1 MLPPKKPLAKKKY
14 SKPSGDSLAE
24 DIFEFLDP
32 TGISSYDDVYR
43 SYKKNGLLSVD
54 TGIEI
59 LGALPLVGKAGKI
72 LKGATRVNK
81 VLNKINKVNKVVSRS
96 EKIIPKVLSA
106 GTSLSK
112 DIAKVSKGGKTNPIG
127 ALAKVSGKVGD
138 KLIKVEKTVS
148 KTTGKVVD
156 KAIKKFPEKEELVR
170 TTAATLNTL
179 NTASSAVQLIPE
191 KKEKLIPKVVYYNT
205 NSKHGDIE
213 TPKEE
218 DGVIYTP
225 ISNSAQLEKW
235 KNQKGMAKKKVTPRK
250 KYALGTSGVSVKN
263 YLQSPRE
270 ALAKNDILMSKAELE
285 AQTNPLAM
293 GVEMGTQVLSQLA
306 SSGALIKQNK
316 APEIDT
322 SKTIEFMT
330 PEQQFAFE
338 SQRTVAAMGN
348 PGIPA
353 GEVELEGDEVI
364 QTPNGQVAELKGPS
378 HEQGGIPME
387 VGNPNS
393 ALTLDSVP
401 EDSEAFSKR
410 VFKGGKNM
418 ADRKM
423 SRERTK
429 ESLLSLLDTNKSD
442 IAIKNTVNRK
452 MANLEREE
460 EEDLAFQEMASL
472 FSQVQEFA
480 YGTGRKGIK
489 KYAGGTNGIQDPTKP
504 WRLSFSTQA
513 DRPMEPGEI
522 ALAEGIAAEKK
533 YLAAINGTNE
543 VFNNEAN
550 QTASVNTSLV
560 KTKEVNDIAAQA
572 LTEKKGEFTPRYGA
586 PSKFYGKVNST
597 SFDPIAKSYIN
608 SNPSINNLDFSDVE
622 NVKDLQKWIY
632 GKEDGPEI
640 DGMIGPDT
648 IAKGIARQNGISPSG
663 ELMPEV
669 KSIFESIPGLTP
681 GTNPIPTV
689 GGISNTFIGP
699 DGVPVTIG
707 STNKAT
713 TTKEVPTSSTP
724 GINGEEESKRKG
736 YVPTAGD
743 LLTLAGTA
751 YSAFAPM
758 ANTLENRAGDT
769 PNVNEY
775 KDFGKESL
783 DTLARAA
790 GFLTQERDN
799 SNRKVASASRGAK
812 KSGRAGARGINQV
825 RAMDLA
831 TDINTTNAQADIDT
845 AFANKTLGLLGQ
857 KANLQ
862 NTIDQVVMGG
872 EKAADLADREDRDN
886 FYTQLG
892 KDKASKGEGI
902 QQLGKNVN
910 TMLQNPILMNLLE
923 NMGEYVGMNAKG
935 EYVAKQMKT
944 KKNNNTKTTE
954 ETSAEEIAF
963 EKDMLAKGYKK
974 DSKGNWIK
982 N

>member
-1 MLPPKKPLAKKKY
+1 
-14 SKPSGDSLAE
+14 
-24 DIFEFLDP
+24 
-32 TGISSYDDVYR
+32 
-43 SYKKNGLLSVD
+43 
-54 TGIEI
+54 
-59 LGALPLVGKAGKI
+59 
-72 LKGATRVNK
+72 
-81 VLNKINKVNKVVSRS
+81 
-96 EKIIPKVLSA
+96 
-106 GTSLSK
+106 
-112 DIAKVSKGGKTNPIG
+112 
-127 ALAKVSGKVGD
+127 
-138 KLIKVEKTVS
+138 
-148 KTTGKVVD
+148 
-156 KAIKKFPEKEELVR
+156 
-170 TTAATLNTL
+170 
-179 NTASSAVQLIPE
+179 
-191 KKEKLIPKVVYYNT
+191 
-205 NSKHGDIE
+205 
-213 TPKEE
+213 
-218 DGVIYTP
+218 
-225 ISNSAQLEKW
+225 
-235 KNQKGMAKKKVTPRK
+235 MAKKKVTPRK

-306 SSGALIKQNK
+306 SSGALTKKPDIAAGVGNNGTQFEGGN
-316 APEIDT
+316 
-322 SKTIEFMT
+322 FMT
-330 PEQQFAFE
+330 PEEQFAFE
-338 SQRTVAAMGN
+338 SQRTIAAMGN

-387 VGNPNS
+387 VGDPNS
-393 ALTLDSVP
+393 PLTSDSVP

-429 ESLLSLLDTNKSD
+429 ESLLSLLDSNKSD

-460 EEDLAFQEMASL
+460 QEDLAFQEMASL

-480 YGTGRKGIK
+480 YGTGRRGIK
-489 KYAGGTNGIQDPTKP
+489 KYAAGTVGIEDPTKVKP
-504 WRLSFSTQA
+504 WRLPFSTEA
-513 DRPMEPGEI
+513 DRPKEPGEI
-522 ALAEGIAAEKK
+522 ALEQG
-533 YLAAINGTNE
+533 LALENRLLTAVNGTNQI
-543 VFNNEAN
+543 FNNEAN
-550 QTASVNTSLV
+550 QTASVNNSINNSIKSSEEAT
-560 KTKEVNDIAAQA
+560 NIA
-572 LTEKKGEFTPRYGA
+572 TGKNPITPAYA
-586 PSKFYGKVNST
+586 PPSKFYGKVNST
-597 SFDPIAKSYIN
+597 SFDPIVKSFIG
-608 SNPSINNLDFSDVE
+608 SDPTKNNLDFSDKE
-622 NVKDLQKWIY
+622 NVKDLQRWIY

-640 DGMIGPDT
+640 DGMVGPDT
-648 IAKGIARQNGISPSG
+648 IAKGIAKQNGVSPSG
-663 ELMPEV
+663 ELLPKV
-669 KSIFESIPGLTP
+669 TSIFEAVPGLTP
-681 GTNPIPTV
+681 RTTPMPTV
-689 GGISNTFIGP
+689 EGISNTFVGP

-707 STNKAT
+707 ASKNSDNSAIDKSAST
-713 TTKEVPTSSTP
+713 PSST
-724 GINGEEESKRKG
+724 EDQEDSKEKTKKKG

-758 ANTLENRAGDT
+758 SNTLENRAGDT

-799 SNRKVASASRGAK
+799 SNRKLASASRGAK
-812 KSGRAGARGINQV
+812 KSGRSGARGINQV

-862 NTIDQVVMGG
+862 STIDQVVMGG
-872 EKAADLADREDRDN
+872 EQAADLADRQDRDN

-910 TMLQNPILMNLLE
+910 TMLQNPILMNLLD
-923 NMGEYVGMNAKG
+923 NMGQYVSMDANGNF
-935 EYVAKQMKT
+935 VAKKMKT
-944 KKNNNTKTTE
+944 KKNNNTKTE
-954 ETSAEEIAF
+954 
-963 EKDMLAKGYKK
+963 
-974 DSKGNWIK
+974 
-982 N
+982 

>member
-1 MLPPKKPLAKKKY
+1 
-14 SKPSGDSLAE
+14 
-24 DIFEFLDP
+24 
-32 TGISSYDDVYR
+32 
-43 SYKKNGLLSVD
+43 
-54 TGIEI
+54 
-59 LGALPLVGKAGKI
+59 
-72 LKGATRVNK
+72 
-81 VLNKINKVNKVVSRS
+81 
-96 EKIIPKVLSA
+96 
-106 GTSLSK
+106 
-112 DIAKVSKGGKTNPIG
+112 
-127 ALAKVSGKVGD
+127 
-138 KLIKVEKTVS
+138 
-148 KTTGKVVD
+148 
-156 KAIKKFPEKEELVR
+156 
-170 TTAATLNTL
+170 
-179 NTASSAVQLIPE
+179 
-191 KKEKLIPKVVYYNT
+191 
-205 NSKHGDIE
+205 
-213 TPKEE
+213 
-218 DGVIYTP
+218 
-225 ISNSAQLEKW
+225 
-235 KNQKGMAKKKVTPRK
+235 MAKKKVTPRK

-270 ALAKNDILMSKAELE
+270 ALAKNDILMAKAELE

-306 SSGALIKQNK
+306 SSGALTKKPDIAAGVGNNGTQFEGGNFMS
-316 APEIDT
+316 PE
-322 SKTIEFMT
+322 E
-330 PEQQFAFE
+330 QFAFE
-338 SQRTVAAMGN
+338 SQRTIAAMGN

-387 VGNPNS
+387 VGDPNS
-393 ALTLDSVP
+393 PLTSDSVP

-429 ESLLSLLDTNKSD
+429 ESLLSLLDSNKSD

-460 EEDLAFQEMASL
+460 QEDLAFQEMASL

-504 WRLSFSTQA
+504 WRLPFSTQA

-522 ALAEGIAAEKK
+522 ALAEGVAAEKK

-572 LTEKKGEFTPRYGA
+572 LAEKKEEFTPRYGA
-586 PSKFYGKVNST
+586 PSKFYGKVDST
-597 SFDPIAKSYIN
+597 SFDLIAKAFIKSKGPT
-608 SNPSINNLDFSDVE
+608 SNNIDFSDEE
-622 NVKDLQKWIY
+622 NAKDLQRWAY
-632 GKEDGPEI
+632 GKEEGPEI
-640 DGMIGPDT
+640 EGMIGPDT
-648 IAKGIARQNGISPSG
+648 VAKGIARLNGISPEG
-663 ELMPEV
+663 ELLPEV

-689 GGISNTFIGP
+689 GGISNTFVGP

-724 GINGEEESKRKG
+724 GINGEEESKREG

-862 NTIDQVVMGG
+862 STIDQVVMGG
-872 EKAADLADREDRDN
+872 EQAADLADRQDRDN

-910 TMLQNPILMNLLE
+910 TMLQNPILLNLLD
-923 NMGEYVGMNAKG
+923 NMGQYVSMDAKG
-935 EYVAKQMKT
+935 NFVAKQMKT

>member
-1 MLPPKKPLAKKKY
+1 
-14 SKPSGDSLAE
+14 
-24 DIFEFLDP
+24 
-32 TGISSYDDVYR
+32 
-43 SYKKNGLLSVD
+43 
-54 TGIEI
+54 
-59 LGALPLVGKAGKI
+59 
-72 LKGATRVNK
+72 
-81 VLNKINKVNKVVSRS
+81 
-96 EKIIPKVLSA
+96 
-106 GTSLSK
+106 
-112 DIAKVSKGGKTNPIG
+112 
-127 ALAKVSGKVGD
+127 
-138 KLIKVEKTVS
+138 
-148 KTTGKVVD
+148 
-156 KAIKKFPEKEELVR
+156 
-170 TTAATLNTL
+170 
-179 NTASSAVQLIPE
+179 
-191 KKEKLIPKVVYYNT
+191 
-205 NSKHGDIE
+205 
-213 TPKEE
+213 
-218 DGVIYTP
+218 
-225 ISNSAQLEKW
+225 
-235 KNQKGMAKKKVTPRK
+235 MAKKKVTPRK

-270 ALAKNDILMSKAELE
+270 ALAKNDILMAKAELE

-306 SSGALIKQNK
+306 SSGALTKQNK

-387 VGNPNS
+387 VGDPNS
-393 ALTLDSVP
+393 PLTSDSVP

-429 ESLLSLLDTNKSD
+429 ESLLSLLDSNKSD

-460 EEDLAFQEMASL
+460 QEDLAFQEMASL

-480 YGTGRKGIK
+480 YGTGRRGIK
-489 KYAGGTNGIQDPTKP
+489 KYAAGTNGIQDPTKP
-504 WRLSFSTQA
+504 WRQPFSTQA
-513 DRPMEPGEI
+513 DMPMEPGEI
-522 ALAEGIAAEKK
+522 ALAEGVAAEKK

-543 VFNNEAN
+543 IFNNEAN

-572 LTEKKGEFTPRYGA
+572 LAEKKGEFTPRYGD
-586 PSKFYGKVNST
+586 PSKFYGKVNSA
-597 SFDPIAKSYIN
+597 SFDPIAKAFIKSKGPS
-608 SNPSINNLDFSDVE
+608 SNNMDFSDKE
-622 NVKDLQKWIY
+622 NVKDLQRWIY
-632 GKEDGPEI
+632 GKEEGPEI
-640 DGMIGPDT
+640 DGMVGPDT
-648 IAKGIARQNGISPSG
+648 IAKGIARQNGISPEG

-669 KSIFESIPGLTP
+669 KSIFESIPGLDIK
-681 GTNPIPTV
+681 TNPMPTI

-707 STNKAT
+707 STNKEVIAKDIPGTTASTDAT
-713 TTKEVPTSSTP
+713 TTKKEDT
-724 GINGEEESKRKG
+724 KKKG
-736 YVPTAGD
+736 YIPTAGD

-769 PNVNEY
+769 PNVNKY

-862 NTIDQVVMGG
+862 STIDQVVMGG
-872 EKAADLADREDRDN
+872 EQAADLADRQDRDN

-910 TMLQNPILMNLLE
+910 TMLQNPILLNLLE
-923 NMGEYVGMNAKG
+923 NMGQYVGMNAKG

>member
-1 MLPPKKPLAKKKY
+1 
-14 SKPSGDSLAE
+14 
-24 DIFEFLDP
+24 
-32 TGISSYDDVYR
+32 
-43 SYKKNGLLSVD
+43 
-54 TGIEI
+54 
-59 LGALPLVGKAGKI
+59 
-72 LKGATRVNK
+72 
-81 VLNKINKVNKVVSRS
+81 
-96 EKIIPKVLSA
+96 
-106 GTSLSK
+106 
-112 DIAKVSKGGKTNPIG
+112 
-127 ALAKVSGKVGD
+127 
-138 KLIKVEKTVS
+138 
-148 KTTGKVVD
+148 
-156 KAIKKFPEKEELVR
+156 
-170 TTAATLNTL
+170 
-179 NTASSAVQLIPE
+179 
-191 KKEKLIPKVVYYNT
+191 
-205 NSKHGDIE
+205 
-213 TPKEE
+213 
-218 DGVIYTP
+218 
-225 ISNSAQLEKW
+225 
-235 KNQKGMAKKKVTPRK
+235 MAKKKVTPRK

-285 AQTNPLAM
+285 AQTNPLAI

-306 SSGALIKQNK
+306 SSGALTKKPDIAAGVGNNGTQFEGGN
-316 APEIDT
+316 
-322 SKTIEFMT
+322 FMT
-330 PEQQFAFE
+330 PEEQFAFE
-338 SQRTVAAMGN
+338 SQRTIAAMGN

-393 ALTLDSVP
+393 ALTPDSVP

-429 ESLLSLLDTNKSD
+429 ESLLSLLDSNKSD

-504 WRLSFSTQA
+504 WRQPFSTQA
-513 DRPMEPGEI
+513 DMPMEPGEI
-522 ALAEGIAAEKK
+522 ALAQGLAAEKK

-572 LTEKKGEFTPRYGA
+572 LAEKKGEFTPRYGA
-586 PSKFYGKVNST
+586 PSKFYGNVNST
-597 SFDPIAKSYIN
+597 SFDLIAKAFIKSKG
-608 SNPSINNLDFSDVE
+608 PTINNIDFSDEE
-622 NVKDLQKWIY
+622 NAKDLQRWVY
-632 GKEDGPEI
+632 GKEEGPEI
-640 DGMIGPDT
+640 EGMIGPDT
-648 IAKGIARQNGISPSG
+648 IAKGIARLNGITPEG

-669 KSIFESIPGLTP
+669 TGIPNNIKLIPPT
-681 GTNPIPTV
+681 IPTV
-689 GGISNTFIGP
+689 EGLGTTFIGP

-707 STNKAT
+707 STNKGTSTNNTVAPTNSIPGSTGNSTTEEAT
-713 TTKEVPTSSTP
+713 
-724 GINGEEESKRKG
+724 KRKG

-743 LLTLAGTA
+743 FLTLAGTA

-857 KANLQ
+857 KASLQ
-862 NTIDQVVMGG
+862 STIDQVVMGG
-872 EKAADLADREDRDN
+872 EQAADLADRQDRDN

-910 TMLQNPILMNLLE
+910 TMLQNPILMNLLD
-923 NMGEYVGMNAKG
+923 NMGQYVSMDANGNF
-935 EYVAKQMKT
+935 VAKKMKT
-944 KKNNNTKTTE
+944 KKNNNTKTE
-954 ETSAEEIAF
+954 
-963 EKDMLAKGYKK
+963 
-974 DSKGNWIK
+974 
-982 N
+982 

>member
-1 MLPPKKPLAKKKY
+1 
-14 SKPSGDSLAE
+14 
-24 DIFEFLDP
+24 
-32 TGISSYDDVYR
+32 
-43 SYKKNGLLSVD
+43 
-54 TGIEI
+54 
-59 LGALPLVGKAGKI
+59 
-72 LKGATRVNK
+72 
-81 VLNKINKVNKVVSRS
+81 
-96 EKIIPKVLSA
+96 
-106 GTSLSK
+106 
-112 DIAKVSKGGKTNPIG
+112 
-127 ALAKVSGKVGD
+127 
-138 KLIKVEKTVS
+138 
-148 KTTGKVVD
+148 
-156 KAIKKFPEKEELVR
+156 
-170 TTAATLNTL
+170 
-179 NTASSAVQLIPE
+179 
-191 KKEKLIPKVVYYNT
+191 
-205 NSKHGDIE
+205 
-213 TPKEE
+213 
-218 DGVIYTP
+218 
-225 ISNSAQLEKW
+225 
-235 KNQKGMAKKKVTPRK
+235 MAKKKVTPRK
-250 KYALGTSGVSVKN
+250 KYALGTNGVSVKN

-270 ALAKNDILMSKAELE
+270 ALAKNDILMAKAELE

-306 SSGALIKQNK
+306 SSGALTKKPDIAAGVGNNGTQFEGGN
-316 APEIDT
+316 
-322 SKTIEFMT
+322 FMT
-330 PEQQFAFE
+330 PEEQFTFE
-338 SQRTVAAMGN
+338 SQRTIAGMGN

-393 ALTLDSVP
+393 ALTPDSVP

-429 ESLLSLLDTNKSD
+429 ENLLSLLDSNKSD

-460 EEDLAFQEMASL
+460 QEDLAFQEMASL

-489 KYAGGTNGIQDPTKP
+489 KYAAGTNGIQDPTKP
-504 WRLSFSTQA
+504 WRLPFSTQA

-522 ALAEGIAAEKK
+522 ALAQGLAAEKR
-533 YLAAINGTNE
+533 LLSAVSGTNQI
-543 VFNNEAN
+543 FNNEAN
-550 QTASVNTSLV
+550 QTASVNNSINNSIKSSEEAT
-560 KTKEVNDIAAQA
+560 NIATGKNPIAPA
-572 LTEKKGEFTPRYGA
+572 YAP

-597 SFDPIAKSYIN
+597 SFDPIVKSFIG
-608 SNPSINNLDFSDVE
+608 SDPTKNNLDFTDKE

-632 GKEDGPEI
+632 GKEEGPEI
-640 DGMIGPDT
+640 DGMVGPDT
-648 IAKGIARQNGISPSG
+648 IAKGIARQNGISPEG
-663 ELMPEV
+663 ELLPEV
-669 KSIFESIPGLTP
+669 TSIFEAIPGLTP
-681 GTNPIPTV
+681 GTNPMPTI
-689 GGISNTFIGP
+689 GEMSNTFVGP

-707 STNKAT
+707 ASKNSDNSAIDKSAST
-713 TTKEVPTSSTP
+713 PSST
-724 GINGEEESKRKG
+724 EDQEDSKEKPKKKG

-831 TDINTTNAQADIDT
+831 TDINSTNAQADIDT

-862 NTIDQVVMGG
+862 STIDQVVMGG
-872 EKAADLADREDRDN
+872 EQAADLADRQDRDT

-910 TMLQNPILMNLLE
+910 TMLQNPILMNLLD
-923 NMGEYVGMNAKG
+923 NMGQYVSMDANGNF
-935 EYVAKQMKT
+935 VAKKMKT

>member
-1 MLPPKKPLAKKKY
+1 
-14 SKPSGDSLAE
+14 
-24 DIFEFLDP
+24 
-32 TGISSYDDVYR
+32 
-43 SYKKNGLLSVD
+43 
-54 TGIEI
+54 
-59 LGALPLVGKAGKI
+59 
-72 LKGATRVNK
+72 
-81 VLNKINKVNKVVSRS
+81 
-96 EKIIPKVLSA
+96 
-106 GTSLSK
+106 
-112 DIAKVSKGGKTNPIG
+112 
-127 ALAKVSGKVGD
+127 
-138 KLIKVEKTVS
+138 
-148 KTTGKVVD
+148 
-156 KAIKKFPEKEELVR
+156 
-170 TTAATLNTL
+170 
-179 NTASSAVQLIPE
+179 
-191 KKEKLIPKVVYYNT
+191 
-205 NSKHGDIE
+205 
-213 TPKEE
+213 
-218 DGVIYTP
+218 
-225 ISNSAQLEKW
+225 
-235 KNQKGMAKKKVTPRK
+235 MAKKKVTPRK

-306 SSGALIKQNK
+306 SSGALTKKPDIAAGVGNNGTQFEGGN
-316 APEIDT
+316 
-322 SKTIEFMT
+322 FMT
-330 PEQQFAFE
+330 PEEQFAFE
-338 SQRTVAAMGN
+338 SQRTIAAMGN

-393 ALTLDSVP
+393 ALTSDSVP

-429 ESLLSLLDTNKSD
+429 ESLLSLLDSNKSD

-489 KYAGGTNGIQDPTKP
+489 KYAAGTNGIQDPTKP
-504 WRLSFSTQA
+504 WRLPFSTQA
-513 DRPMEPGEI
+513 DMPMEPGEI
-522 ALAEGIAAEKK
+522 ALAQGLAAEKR
-533 YLAAINGTNE
+533 LLSAVNGTNE
-543 VFNNEAN
+543 IFDNEAN
-550 QTASVNTSLV
+550 QTASVNNSLV
-560 KTKEVNDIAAQA
+560 KTKEVNDIATQA
-572 LTEKKGEFTPRYGA
+572 LAEKKGEFTPTYGA

-597 SFDPIAKSYIN
+597 SFDLIAKAFIN
-608 SNPSINNLDFSDVE
+608 SKGPTINNIDFSDEE
-622 NVKDLQKWIY
+622 NAKDLQRWAY
-632 GKEDGPEI
+632 GKEEGPEI
-640 DGMIGPDT
+640 EGKIGPDT
-648 IAKGIARQNGISPSG
+648 IAKGIARMNGISPEG

-669 KSIFESIPGLTP
+669 TGIPSNIQLKP
-681 GTNPIPTV
+681 MPNVIPAI
-689 GGISNTFIGP
+689 GGISNTFVGP

-707 STNKAT
+707 ASKNSDNSAIDKSAST
-713 TTKEVPTSSTP
+713 PSST
-724 GINGEEESKRKG
+724 EDQEDSKEKTKKKG

-790 GFLTQERDN
+790 GFFTQERDN

-862 NTIDQVVMGG
+862 STIDQVVMGG
-872 EKAADLADREDRDN
+872 EQAADLADRQDRDN

-910 TMLQNPILMNLLE
+910 TMLQNPILMNLLD
-923 NMGEYVGMNAKG
+923 NMGQYVSMDANGNF
-935 EYVAKQMKT
+935 VAKQMKT
-944 KKNNNTKTTE
+944 KKNNNTKTE
-954 ETSAEEIAF
+954 
-963 EKDMLAKGYKK
+963 
-974 DSKGNWIK
+974 
-982 N
+982 

>member
-1 MLPPKKPLAKKKY
+1 
-14 SKPSGDSLAE
+14 
-24 DIFEFLDP
+24 
-32 TGISSYDDVYR
+32 
-43 SYKKNGLLSVD
+43 
-54 TGIEI
+54 
-59 LGALPLVGKAGKI
+59 
-72 LKGATRVNK
+72 
-81 VLNKINKVNKVVSRS
+81 
-96 EKIIPKVLSA
+96 
-106 GTSLSK
+106 
-112 DIAKVSKGGKTNPIG
+112 
-127 ALAKVSGKVGD
+127 
-138 KLIKVEKTVS
+138 
-148 KTTGKVVD
+148 
-156 KAIKKFPEKEELVR
+156 
-170 TTAATLNTL
+170 
-179 NTASSAVQLIPE
+179 
-191 KKEKLIPKVVYYNT
+191 
-205 NSKHGDIE
+205 
-213 TPKEE
+213 
-218 DGVIYTP
+218 
-225 ISNSAQLEKW
+225 
-235 KNQKGMAKKKVTPRK
+235 MAKKKVTPRK

-285 AQTNPLAM
+285 AQNNPLAM

-306 SSGALIKQNK
+306 SSGALTKKPDIAAGVGNNGTQFEGGN
-316 APEIDT
+316 
-322 SKTIEFMT
+322 FMT
-330 PEQQFAFE
+330 PEEQFAFE
-338 SQRTVAAMGN
+338 SQRTIAAMGN

-387 VGNPNS
+387 VGDPNS
-393 ALTLDSVP
+393 PLTPDSVP

-429 ESLLSLLDTNKSD
+429 ESLLSLLDSNKSD

-504 WRLSFSTQA
+504 WRLPSSTQA
-513 DRPMEPGEI
+513 DMPMEPGEI
-522 ALAEGIAAEKK
+522 ALAQGLAAEKR
-533 YLAAINGTNE
+533 LLSAVSGTNE
-543 VFNNEAN
+543 IFDNEAN
-550 QTASVNTSLV
+550 QTASVNNTINNSI
-560 KTKEVNDIAAQA
+560 KSSEEATNIA
-572 LTEKKGEFTPRYGA
+572 TGKNPFTPVYGA
-586 PSKFYGKVNST
+586 PSKFYGKVDRA
-597 SFDPIAKSYIN
+597 SFDLIAKAFIKSKG
-608 SNPSINNLDFSDVE
+608 PTINNIDFSDEE
-622 NVKDLQKWIY
+622 NAKDLQRWAY

-640 DGMIGPDT
+640 EGRIGPDT
-648 IAKGIARQNGISPSG
+648 IAKGIARLNGISPEG

-669 KSIFESIPGLTP
+669 TGIPSNIQLK
-681 GTNPIPTV
+681 PISNVIPAV
-689 GGISNTFIGP
+689 GGINNTFVGP

-707 STNKAT
+707 STNKGTSTNSTVAPTKNIPGSTDGTTPKEAT
-713 TTKEVPTSSTP
+713 
-724 GINGEEESKRKG
+724 KRKG

-743 LLTLAGTA
+743 FLTLAGTA

-769 PNVNEY
+769 PNVNKY

-862 NTIDQVVMGG
+862 STIDQVIMGG
-872 EKAADLADREDRDN
+872 EQAADLADRQDRDN

-923 NMGEYVGMNAKG
+923 NMGQYVSMDANGNF
-935 EYVAKQMKT
+935 VAKQMKT
-944 KKNNNTKTTE
+944 KKNNNTKTE
-954 ETSAEEIAF
+954 
-963 EKDMLAKGYKK
+963 
-974 DSKGNWIK
+974 
-982 N
+982 

>member
-1 MLPPKKPLAKKKY
+1 
-14 SKPSGDSLAE
+14 
-24 DIFEFLDP
+24 
-32 TGISSYDDVYR
+32 
-43 SYKKNGLLSVD
+43 
-54 TGIEI
+54 
-59 LGALPLVGKAGKI
+59 
-72 LKGATRVNK
+72 
-81 VLNKINKVNKVVSRS
+81 
-96 EKIIPKVLSA
+96 
-106 GTSLSK
+106 
-112 DIAKVSKGGKTNPIG
+112 
-127 ALAKVSGKVGD
+127 
-138 KLIKVEKTVS
+138 
-148 KTTGKVVD
+148 
-156 KAIKKFPEKEELVR
+156 
-170 TTAATLNTL
+170 
-179 NTASSAVQLIPE
+179 
-191 KKEKLIPKVVYYNT
+191 
-205 NSKHGDIE
+205 
-213 TPKEE
+213 
-218 DGVIYTP
+218 
-225 ISNSAQLEKW
+225 
-235 KNQKGMAKKKVTPRK
+235 MAKKKVTPRK

-306 SSGALIKQNK
+306 SSGALTKKPDIAAGVGNNGTQFEGGN
-316 APEIDT
+316 
-322 SKTIEFMT
+322 FMT
-330 PEQQFAFE
+330 PEEQFAFE
-338 SQRTVAAMGN
+338 SQRTIAAMGN

-387 VGNPNS
+387 VGDPNS
-393 ALTLDSVP
+393 PLTPDSVP

-429 ESLLSLLDTNKSD
+429 ESLLSLLDSNKSD

-504 WRLSFSTQA
+504 WRLPFSTQA
-513 DRPMEPGEI
+513 DMPMEPGEI
-522 ALAEGIAAEKK
+522 ALAQGLAAEKR
-533 YLAAINGTNE
+533 LLSAVSGTNE

-572 LTEKKGEFTPRYGA
+572 LAEKKGEFTPRYGD

-597 SFDPIAKSYIN
+597 SFDPIAKAFIKSKG
-608 SNPSINNLDFSDVE
+608 PSINNLDFSDKE
-622 NVKDLQKWIY
+622 NVKDLQRWAY

-640 DGMIGPDT
+640 DGMVGPDT
-648 IAKGIARQNGISPSG
+648 IAKGIARQNGISPEG

-681 GTNPIPTV
+681 GTNSIPTV
-689 GGISNTFIGP
+689 GGISNTFVGP
-699 DGVPVTIG
+699 DVFPVTIG
-707 STNKAT
+707 ASKNSDNSAIDKSAST
-713 TTKEVPTSSTP
+713 PSST
-724 GINGEEESKRKG
+724 EDQEDSKEATKRKG

-862 NTIDQVVMGG
+862 TTIDQVVMGG
-872 EKAADLADREDRDN
+872 EQAADLADRQDRDN

-910 TMLQNPILMNLLE
+910 TMLQNPILLNLLD
-923 NMGEYVGMNAKG
+923 NMGQYVSMDAKG
-935 EYVAKQMKT
+935 NFVVKKMKT

>member
-1 MLPPKKPLAKKKY
+1 
-14 SKPSGDSLAE
+14 
-24 DIFEFLDP
+24 
-32 TGISSYDDVYR
+32 
-43 SYKKNGLLSVD
+43 
-54 TGIEI
+54 
-59 LGALPLVGKAGKI
+59 
-72 LKGATRVNK
+72 
-81 VLNKINKVNKVVSRS
+81 
-96 EKIIPKVLSA
+96 
-106 GTSLSK
+106 
-112 DIAKVSKGGKTNPIG
+112 
-127 ALAKVSGKVGD
+127 
-138 KLIKVEKTVS
+138 
-148 KTTGKVVD
+148 
-156 KAIKKFPEKEELVR
+156 
-170 TTAATLNTL
+170 
-179 NTASSAVQLIPE
+179 
-191 KKEKLIPKVVYYNT
+191 
-205 NSKHGDIE
+205 
-213 TPKEE
+213 
-218 DGVIYTP
+218 
-225 ISNSAQLEKW
+225 
-235 KNQKGMAKKKVTPRK
+235 MAKKKVTPRK

-306 SSGALIKQNK
+306 SSGALMKKPDVAAGVGDSGTEFKGGN
-316 APEIDT
+316 
-322 SKTIEFMT
+322 FMT
-330 PEQQFAFE
+330 PEEQFAFE
-338 SQRTVAAMGN
+338 SQKTVAAMGN

-387 VGNPNS
+387 VGDPNS
-393 ALTLDSVP
+393 PLTSDSVP

-429 ESLLSLLDTNKSD
+429 ESLLSLLDSNKSD

-452 MANLEREE
+452 IANLEREE
-460 EEDLAFQEMASL
+460 QEDLAFQEMASL

-480 YGTGRKGIK
+480 YGTGRRGIK
-489 KYAGGTNGIQDPTKP
+489 KYAEGTSGIEDPTKVKP
-504 WRLSFSTQA
+504 WRLPFSTQA
-513 DRPMEPGEI
+513 DMPMEPGEI
-522 ALAEGIAAEKK
+522 ALAQGLAAEKR
-533 YLAAINGTNE
+533 LLSAVSGTNE
-543 VFNNEAN
+543 IFDNEAN
-550 QTASVNTSLV
+550 QTASVNNTINNSI
-560 KTKEVNDIAAQA
+560 KSSEEATKIA
-572 LTEKKGEFTPRYGA
+572 TGKNPITPVYGA
-586 PSKFYGKVNST
+586 PSKFYGKVNSA

-608 SNPSINNLDFSDVE
+608 SNPSINNLDFSDKE

-648 IAKGIARQNGISPSG
+648 IAKGIARQNGITPEG

-669 KSIFESIPGLTP
+669 TGIPNNIKLKPPTM
-681 GTNPIPTV
+681 PTV
-689 GGISNTFIGP
+689 EGLGTTFIGP

-707 STNKAT
+707 STNKSTSTDNTVAPAKSAPGSVGNDAT
-713 TTKEVPTSSTP
+713 EEDTKR
-724 GINGEEESKRKG
+724 GG

-769 PNVNEY
+769 PNVNKY

-831 TDINTTNAQADIDT
+831 TDINSTNAQADIDT

-862 NTIDQVVMGG
+862 STIDQVVMGG
-872 EKAADLADREDRDN
+872 EQAADLADRQDRDN

-923 NMGEYVGMNAKG
+923 NMGQYVSMDAKG
-935 EYVAKQMKT
+935 NFVAKKMKT
-944 KKNNNTKTTE
+944 KKNDNTKTE
-954 ETSAEEIAF
+954 
-963 EKDMLAKGYKK
+963 
-974 DSKGNWIK
+974 
-982 N
+982 

>member
-1 MLPPKKPLAKKKY
+1 
-14 SKPSGDSLAE
+14 
-24 DIFEFLDP
+24 
-32 TGISSYDDVYR
+32 
-43 SYKKNGLLSVD
+43 
-54 TGIEI
+54 
-59 LGALPLVGKAGKI
+59 
-72 LKGATRVNK
+72 
-81 VLNKINKVNKVVSRS
+81 
-96 EKIIPKVLSA
+96 
-106 GTSLSK
+106 
-112 DIAKVSKGGKTNPIG
+112 
-127 ALAKVSGKVGD
+127 
-138 KLIKVEKTVS
+138 
-148 KTTGKVVD
+148 
-156 KAIKKFPEKEELVR
+156 
-170 TTAATLNTL
+170 
-179 NTASSAVQLIPE
+179 
-191 KKEKLIPKVVYYNT
+191 
-205 NSKHGDIE
+205 
-213 TPKEE
+213 
-218 DGVIYTP
+218 
-225 ISNSAQLEKW
+225 
-235 KNQKGMAKKKVTPRK
+235 MAKKKVTPRK

-270 ALAKNDILMSKAELE
+270 ALAKNNILMSKAELE
-285 AQTNPLAM
+285 AQNNPLAM

-306 SSGALIKQNK
+306 SSGALTKKPDIAAGIGNNGTQFEGGN
-316 APEIDT
+316 
-322 SKTIEFMT
+322 FMT
-330 PEQQFAFE
+330 PEEQFAFE
-338 SQRTVAAMGN
+338 SQRTIAAMGN

-387 VGNPNS
+387 VGDSNS
-393 ALTLDSVP
+393 PLTSDSVP

-429 ESLLSLLDTNKSD
+429 ESLLSLLDSNKSD

-504 WRLSFSTQA
+504 WRLPFSTQA
-513 DRPMEPGEI
+513 DMPMEPGEI
-522 ALAEGIAAEKK
+522 ALAQGLAAEKR
-533 YLAAINGTNE
+533 LLSAVNGTNE
-543 VFNNEAN
+543 IFDNEAN
-550 QTASVNTSLV
+550 QTASVNNTINNSI
-560 KTKEVNDIAAQA
+560 KSSEEATNIA
-572 LTEKKGEFTPRYGA
+572 TGKNPITPVYGA
-586 PSKFYGKVNST
+586 PSKFYGKVNSA
-597 SFDPIAKSYIN
+597 SFDPIAKAFIN
-608 SNPSINNLDFSDVE
+608 SKGSTINNLDFSDKE
-622 NVKDLQKWIY
+622 NVKDLQRWIY

-640 DGMIGPDT
+640 DGMVGPDT
-648 IAKGIARQNGISPSG
+648 IAKGIARQNGISPLG

-669 KSIFESIPGLTP
+669 TGIPSNIQLK
-681 GTNPIPTV
+681 PIPNVIPAV
-689 GGISNTFIGP
+689 GGINNTFVGP

-707 STNKAT
+707 SSKNSDNSAIDKSAST
-713 TTKEVPTSSTP
+713 PSSTEDP
-724 GINGEEESKRKG
+724 EDSKEKTKRKG

-758 ANTLENRAGDT
+758 NNTLENRAGDT
-769 PNVNEY
+769 PNVNAY
-775 KDFGKESL
+775 KDFGKDSL

-831 TDINTTNAQADIDT
+831 TDINATNAQADIDT
-845 AFANKTLGLLGQ
+845 AFANKTLALLGQ

-862 NTIDQVVMGG
+862 STIDQVVMGG
-872 EKAADLADREDRDN
+872 EQAADLADRQDRDN

-923 NMGEYVGMNAKG
+923 NMGQYVSMDANGNF
-935 EYVAKQMKT
+935 VVKQMKT
-944 KKNNNTKTTE
+944 KKNNNTKTE
-954 ETSAEEIAF
+954 
-963 EKDMLAKGYKK
+963 
-974 DSKGNWIK
+974 
-982 N
+982 

>member
-1 MLPPKKPLAKKKY
+1 
-14 SKPSGDSLAE
+14 
-24 DIFEFLDP
+24 
-32 TGISSYDDVYR
+32 
-43 SYKKNGLLSVD
+43 
-54 TGIEI
+54 
-59 LGALPLVGKAGKI
+59 
-72 LKGATRVNK
+72 
-81 VLNKINKVNKVVSRS
+81 
-96 EKIIPKVLSA
+96 
-106 GTSLSK
+106 
-112 DIAKVSKGGKTNPIG
+112 
-127 ALAKVSGKVGD
+127 
-138 KLIKVEKTVS
+138 
-148 KTTGKVVD
+148 
-156 KAIKKFPEKEELVR
+156 
-170 TTAATLNTL
+170 
-179 NTASSAVQLIPE
+179 
-191 KKEKLIPKVVYYNT
+191 
-205 NSKHGDIE
+205 
-213 TPKEE
+213 
-218 DGVIYTP
+218 
-225 ISNSAQLEKW
+225 
-235 KNQKGMAKKKVTPRK
+235 MAKKKVTPRK

-285 AQTNPLAM
+285 AQNNPLAM

-306 SSGALIKQNK
+306 SSGALTKKPDIAAGIGNNGTQFEGGN
-316 APEIDT
+316 
-322 SKTIEFMT
+322 FMT
-330 PEQQFAFE
+330 PEEQFAFE
-338 SQRTVAAMGN
+338 SQRTIAAMGN

-387 VGNPNS
+387 VGDPNS
-393 ALTLDSVP
+393 PLTSDSVP

-429 ESLLSLLDTNKSD
+429 ESLLSLLDSNKSD

-504 WRLSFSTQA
+504 WRLPFSTQA
-513 DRPMEPGEI
+513 DMPMEPGEI
-522 ALAEGIAAEKK
+522 ALAQGLAAEKR
-533 YLAAINGTNE
+533 LLSAVNGTNE
-543 VFNNEAN
+543 IFDNEAN

-572 LTEKKGEFTPRYGA
+572 LAEKKGEFTPVYGA
-586 PSKFYGKVNST
+586 PSKFYGEVDSA
-597 SFDPIAKSYIN
+597 SFDLIAKAFIKSKGPT
-608 SNPSINNLDFSDVE
+608 SNNIDFSDKE
-622 NVKDLQKWIY
+622 NAKDLQRWAY

-640 DGMIGPDT
+640 EGMIGPDT
-648 IAKGIARQNGISPSG
+648 VAKGIARQNGISPEG

-669 KSIFESIPGLTP
+669 TGIPSNIQLK
-681 GTNPIPTV
+681 PIPNVIPAV
-689 GGISNTFIGP
+689 GGINNTFVGP

-707 STNKAT
+707 SSKNSDNSAIDKSAST
-713 TTKEVPTSSTP
+713 PSSTEDP
-724 GINGEEESKRKG
+724 EDSKEKTKRKG

-769 PNVNEY
+769 PNVNAY

-812 KSGRAGARGINQV
+812 KAGRAGARGINQL

-831 TDINTTNAQADIDT
+831 TDVNAMNAQADIDT

-862 NTIDQVVMGG
+862 STIDQVVMGG
-872 EKAADLADREDRDN
+872 EQAADLADRQDRDN

-910 TMLQNPILMNLLE
+910 TMLQNPILLNLLD
-923 NMGEYVGMNAKG
+923 NMGQYVSMNAKG
-935 EYVAKQMKT
+935 EFVAKKMKT
-944 KKNNNTKTTE
+944 KKNNNTKTE
-954 ETSAEEIAF
+954 
-963 EKDMLAKGYKK
+963 
-974 DSKGNWIK
+974 
-982 N
+982 

>member
-1 MLPPKKPLAKKKY
+1 
-14 SKPSGDSLAE
+14 
-24 DIFEFLDP
+24 
-32 TGISSYDDVYR
+32 
-43 SYKKNGLLSVD
+43 
-54 TGIEI
+54 
-59 LGALPLVGKAGKI
+59 
-72 LKGATRVNK
+72 
-81 VLNKINKVNKVVSRS
+81 
-96 EKIIPKVLSA
+96 
-106 GTSLSK
+106 
-112 DIAKVSKGGKTNPIG
+112 
-127 ALAKVSGKVGD
+127 
-138 KLIKVEKTVS
+138 
-148 KTTGKVVD
+148 
-156 KAIKKFPEKEELVR
+156 
-170 TTAATLNTL
+170 
-179 NTASSAVQLIPE
+179 
-191 KKEKLIPKVVYYNT
+191 
-205 NSKHGDIE
+205 
-213 TPKEE
+213 
-218 DGVIYTP
+218 
-225 ISNSAQLEKW
+225 
-235 KNQKGMAKKKVTPRK
+235 MAKKKVTPRK

-293 GVEMGTQVLSQLA
+293 GVEIGTQVLSQLA
-306 SSGALIKQNK
+306 SSGALTKKPDIAAGGGFEGGN
-316 APEIDT
+316 
-322 SKTIEFMT
+322 FMT
-330 PEQQFAFE
+330 PEEQFAFE
-338 SQRTVAAMGN
+338 SQRTIAAMGN

-387 VGNPNS
+387 VGDPNS
-393 ALTLDSVP
+393 PLTSDSVP

-460 EEDLAFQEMASL
+460 QEDLAFQEMASL

-489 KYAGGTNGIQDPTKP
+489 KYAAGTNGIQDPTKP
-504 WRLSFSTQA
+504 WRLPFSTQA
-513 DRPMEPGEI
+513 DMPTEDI
-522 ALAEGIAAEKK
+522 V
-533 YLAAINGTNE
+533 GTP
-543 VFNNEAN
+543 
-550 QTASVNTSLV
+550 
-560 KTKEVNDIAAQA
+560 
-572 LTEKKGEFTPRYGA
+572 FTPVYS
-586 PSKFYGKVNST
+586 PPNKFYGKANDT
-597 SFDPIAKSYIN
+597 MLAPIAKSFIN
-608 SNPSINNLDFSDVE
+608 SKGSTSNNLDFSDKE

-640 DGMIGPDT
+640 DGMVGPDT
-648 IAKGIARQNGISPSG
+648 IAKGIARQNGVSPSG
-663 ELMPEV
+663 ELLPEV
-669 KSIFESIPGLTP
+669 TSIFEAIPGLTP
-681 GTNPIPTV
+681 GTNPMPTI
-689 GGISNTFIGP
+689 GEMSNTFVGP

-707 STNKAT
+707 NTNKAT

-724 GINGEEESKRKG
+724 GINGEEESKREG

-862 NTIDQVVMGG
+862 STIDQVVMGG
-872 EKAADLADREDRDN
+872 EQAADLADRQDRDN

-910 TMLQNPILMNLLE
+910 TMLQNPILMNLLD
-923 NMGEYVGMNAKG
+923 NMGQYVSMDAKG
-935 EYVAKQMKT
+935 NFVAKQMKT
-944 KKNNNTKTTE
+944 KKNNNTKTE
-954 ETSAEEIAF
+954 
-963 EKDMLAKGYKK
+963 
-974 DSKGNWIK
+974 
-982 N
+982 

>member
-1 MLPPKKPLAKKKY
+1 
-14 SKPSGDSLAE
+14 
-24 DIFEFLDP
+24 
-32 TGISSYDDVYR
+32 
-43 SYKKNGLLSVD
+43 
-54 TGIEI
+54 
-59 LGALPLVGKAGKI
+59 
-72 LKGATRVNK
+72 
-81 VLNKINKVNKVVSRS
+81 
-96 EKIIPKVLSA
+96 
-106 GTSLSK
+106 
-112 DIAKVSKGGKTNPIG
+112 
-127 ALAKVSGKVGD
+127 
-138 KLIKVEKTVS
+138 
-148 KTTGKVVD
+148 
-156 KAIKKFPEKEELVR
+156 
-170 TTAATLNTL
+170 
-179 NTASSAVQLIPE
+179 
-191 KKEKLIPKVVYYNT
+191 
-205 NSKHGDIE
+205 
-213 TPKEE
+213 
-218 DGVIYTP
+218 
-225 ISNSAQLEKW
+225 
-235 KNQKGMAKKKVTPRK
+235 MAKKKVTPRK

-285 AQTNPLAM
+285 AQNNPLAM

-306 SSGALIKQNK
+306 SSGALTKKPDIAAGVGNNGTQFEGGN
-316 APEIDT
+316 
-322 SKTIEFMT
+322 FMT
-330 PEQQFAFE
+330 PEEQFAFE
-338 SQRTVAAMGN
+338 SQRTIAAMGN

-387 VGNPNS
+387 VGDPNS
-393 ALTLDSVP
+393 PLTPDSVP

-418 ADRKM
+418 ADRKK

-429 ESLLSLLDTNKSD
+429 ESLLSLLDSNKSD

-504 WRLSFSTQA
+504 WRLPSSTQA
-513 DRPMEPGEI
+513 DMPMEPGEI
-522 ALAEGIAAEKK
+522 ALAQGLAAEKR
-533 YLAAINGTNE
+533 LLSAVSGTNE
-543 VFNNEAN
+543 IFDNEAN
-550 QTASVNTSLV
+550 QTASVNNTINNSI
-560 KTKEVNDIAAQA
+560 KSSEEATNIA
-572 LTEKKGEFTPRYGA
+572 TGKNPFTPVYGA

-608 SNPSINNLDFSDVE
+608 SNPSINNLDFSDKE
-622 NVKDLQKWIY
+622 NVKDLQRWIY

-648 IAKGIARQNGISPSG
+648 IAKGIARQNGISPEG
-663 ELMPEV
+663 DIMPEV
-669 KSIFESIPGLTP
+669 TGIPSNIQLKP
-681 GTNPIPTV
+681 MPNVIPTV
-689 GGISNTFIGP
+689 GGINNTFVGP

-769 PNVNEY
+769 PNVNKY

-862 NTIDQVVMGG
+862 STIDQVVMGG
-872 EKAADLADREDRDN
+872 EQAADLADRQDRDN

-910 TMLQNPILMNLLE
+910 AMLQNPILLNLLE
-923 NMGEYVGMNAKG
+923 NMGQYVSMDAKG
-935 EYVAKQMKT
+935 NFVAKQMKT
-944 KKNNNTKTTE
+944 KKNNNTKTE
-954 ETSAEEIAF
+954 
-963 EKDMLAKGYKK
+963 
-974 DSKGNWIK
+974 
-982 N
+982 

>member
-1 MLPPKKPLAKKKY
+1 
-14 SKPSGDSLAE
+14 
-24 DIFEFLDP
+24 
-32 TGISSYDDVYR
+32 
-43 SYKKNGLLSVD
+43 
-54 TGIEI
+54 
-59 LGALPLVGKAGKI
+59 
-72 LKGATRVNK
+72 
-81 VLNKINKVNKVVSRS
+81 
-96 EKIIPKVLSA
+96 
-106 GTSLSK
+106 
-112 DIAKVSKGGKTNPIG
+112 
-127 ALAKVSGKVGD
+127 
-138 KLIKVEKTVS
+138 
-148 KTTGKVVD
+148 
-156 KAIKKFPEKEELVR
+156 
-170 TTAATLNTL
+170 
-179 NTASSAVQLIPE
+179 
-191 KKEKLIPKVVYYNT
+191 
-205 NSKHGDIE
+205 
-213 TPKEE
+213 
-218 DGVIYTP
+218 
-225 ISNSAQLEKW
+225 
-235 KNQKGMAKKKVTPRK
+235 MAKKKVTPRK

-306 SSGALIKQNK
+306 SSGALTKKPDIAAGVGNNGTQFEGGN
-316 APEIDT
+316 
-322 SKTIEFMT
+322 FMT
-330 PEQQFAFE
+330 PEEQFAFE

-378 HEQGGIPME
+378 HEQGGIPMK
-387 VGNPNS
+387 VGDPNS
-393 ALTLDSVP
+393 PLTSDSVP

-429 ESLLSLLDTNKSD
+429 ESLLSLLDSNKSD

-460 EEDLAFQEMASL
+460 QEDLAFQEMASL

-489 KYAGGTNGIQDPTKP
+489 KYAAGTNGIQDPTKP
-504 WRLSFSTQA
+504 WRQPFSTQA
-513 DRPMEPGEI
+513 DRPISDEER
-522 ALAEGIAAEKK
+522 IAAVQDSTA
-533 YLAAINGTNE
+533 LINKLSNLDNGYTE
-543 VFNNEAN
+543 IFNNEGN
-550 QTASVNTSLV
+550 QTASVNNSLA
-560 KTKEVNDIAAQA
+560 KTKEVNDIAEQA
-572 LTEKKGEFTPRYGA
+572 LAGKDQNPITTNITYDP
-586 PSKFYGKVNST
+586 PSKFYGKVNNA

-608 SNPSINNLDFSDVE
+608 SNPSINNLDFSDKE

-632 GKEDGPEI
+632 GKEEGPEI
-640 DGMIGPDT
+640 DGMVGPDT
-648 IAKGIARQNGISPSG
+648 IAKGIARQNGITPEG

-669 KSIFESIPGLTP
+669 KSIFEGIPALDI
-681 GTNPIPTV
+681 GTNPMPTI

-699 DGVPVTIG
+699 DGVPVSIG
-707 STNKAT
+707 ASKNSDNSAIAKSAST
-713 TTKEVPTSSTP
+713 PSSTE
-724 GINGEEESKRKG
+724 NQEDSKEKTKKKG

-743 LLTLAGTA
+743 FLTLAGTA

-862 NTIDQVVMGG
+862 STIDQVVMGG
-872 EKAADLADREDRDN
+872 EQAADLADRQDRDN

-923 NMGEYVGMNAKG
+923 NMGQYVSMDANGNF
-935 EYVAKQMKT
+935 VAKQMKT
-944 KKNNNTKTTE
+944 KKNNNTKTE
-954 ETSAEEIAF
+954 
-963 EKDMLAKGYKK
+963 
-974 DSKGNWIK
+974 
-982 N
+982 

>member
-1 MLPPKKPLAKKKY
+1 
-14 SKPSGDSLAE
+14 
-24 DIFEFLDP
+24 
-32 TGISSYDDVYR
+32 
-43 SYKKNGLLSVD
+43 
-54 TGIEI
+54 
-59 LGALPLVGKAGKI
+59 
-72 LKGATRVNK
+72 
-81 VLNKINKVNKVVSRS
+81 
-96 EKIIPKVLSA
+96 
-106 GTSLSK
+106 
-112 DIAKVSKGGKTNPIG
+112 
-127 ALAKVSGKVGD
+127 
-138 KLIKVEKTVS
+138 
-148 KTTGKVVD
+148 
-156 KAIKKFPEKEELVR
+156 
-170 TTAATLNTL
+170 
-179 NTASSAVQLIPE
+179 
-191 KKEKLIPKVVYYNT
+191 
-205 NSKHGDIE
+205 
-213 TPKEE
+213 
-218 DGVIYTP
+218 
-225 ISNSAQLEKW
+225 
-235 KNQKGMAKKKVTPRK
+235 MAKKKVTPRK

-293 GVEMGTQVLSQLA
+293 GVEVGTQVLSQLA
-306 SSGALIKQNK
+306 SSGALTKKPDISAGVGNNGTQFEGGN
-316 APEIDT
+316 
-322 SKTIEFMT
+322 FMT
-330 PEQQFAFE
+330 PEEQFAFE

-393 ALTLDSVP
+393 ALTPDSVP

-429 ESLLSLLDTNKSD
+429 ESLLSLLDSNKSD

-460 EEDLAFQEMASL
+460 QEDLAFQEMASL

-489 KYAGGTNGIQDPTKP
+489 KYAAGTNGIQDPTKP
-504 WRLSFSTQA
+504 WRLPFSTQA
-513 DRPMEPGEI
+513 DMPMEPGEI
-522 ALAEGIAAEKK
+522 ALAQG
-533 YLAAINGTNE
+533 LAAKKRLLSAISGTNE
-543 VFNNEAN
+543 IFDNEAN
-550 QTASVNTSLV
+550 QTASVNNSLV

-572 LTEKKGEFTPRYGA
+572 LAEKKGEITPRYGA

-608 SNPSINNLDFSDVE
+608 SNPSINNLDFSDKE
-622 NVKDLQKWIY
+622 NVKDLQRWVY

-640 DGMIGPDT
+640 DGMVGPDT
-648 IAKGIARQNGISPSG
+648 IAKGIARQNGISPEG

-669 KSIFESIPGLTP
+669 KSIFESIPGLTLK
-681 GTNPIPTV
+681 TNPIPTV
-689 GGISNTFIGP
+689 GGISNTFVGP

-713 TTKEVPTSSTP
+713 TTKQVPTSSTP
-724 GINGEEESKRKG
+724 GINGEEESKSKRKG

-743 LLTLAGTA
+743 FLTLAGTA

-769 PNVNEY
+769 PNVNKY

-862 NTIDQVVMGG
+862 STIDQVVMGG
-872 EKAADLADREDRDN
+872 EQAADLADRQDRDN

-923 NMGEYVGMNAKG
+923 NMGQYVSMDAKG
-935 EYVAKQMKT
+935 NFVAKQMKT
-944 KKNNNTKTTE
+944 KKNNNTKTE
-954 ETSAEEIAF
+954 
-963 EKDMLAKGYKK
+963 
-974 DSKGNWIK
+974 
-982 N
+982 

>member
-1 MLPPKKPLAKKKY
+1 
-14 SKPSGDSLAE
+14 
-24 DIFEFLDP
+24 
-32 TGISSYDDVYR
+32 
-43 SYKKNGLLSVD
+43 
-54 TGIEI
+54 
-59 LGALPLVGKAGKI
+59 
-72 LKGATRVNK
+72 
-81 VLNKINKVNKVVSRS
+81 
-96 EKIIPKVLSA
+96 
-106 GTSLSK
+106 
-112 DIAKVSKGGKTNPIG
+112 
-127 ALAKVSGKVGD
+127 
-138 KLIKVEKTVS
+138 
-148 KTTGKVVD
+148 
-156 KAIKKFPEKEELVR
+156 
-170 TTAATLNTL
+170 
-179 NTASSAVQLIPE
+179 
-191 KKEKLIPKVVYYNT
+191 
-205 NSKHGDIE
+205 
-213 TPKEE
+213 
-218 DGVIYTP
+218 
-225 ISNSAQLEKW
+225 
-235 KNQKGMAKKKVTPRK
+235 MAKKKVTPRK

-306 SSGALIKQNK
+306 SSGALTKKPDVAAGVGDSGTEFKGGN
-316 APEIDT
+316 
-322 SKTIEFMT
+322 FMT
-330 PEQQFAFE
+330 PEEQFAFE

-387 VGNPNS
+387 VGDSNS
-393 ALTLDSVP
+393 PLTPDSVP

-418 ADRKM
+418 ADRKK

-429 ESLLSLLDTNKSD
+429 ESLLSLLDSNKSD

-460 EEDLAFQEMASL
+460 QEDLAFQEMASL

-480 YGTGRKGIK
+480 YGTGRRGIK
-489 KYAGGTNGIQDPTKP
+489 KYAEGTSGIEDPTKVKP
-504 WRLSFSTQA
+504 WRQPFSTQA
-513 DRPMEPGEI
+513 DRPISDEER
-522 ALAEGIAAEKK
+522 IAAVQDSTALIDK
-533 YLAAINGTNE
+533 LSNLNNGHTE
-543 VFNNEAN
+543 IFNNEGN
-550 QTASVNTSLV
+550 QTTSVNNSLA
-560 KTKEVNDIAAQA
+560 KTKEVNDIAEQA
-572 LTEKKGEFTPRYGA
+572 LAGKDPNSISSTYGP
-586 PSKFYGKVNST
+586 PSKFYGKVNSA
-597 SFDPIAKSYIN
+597 SFDPIVKSFI
-608 SNPSINNLDFSDVE
+608 SSKGPTSNNLDFSDSE
-622 NVKDLQKWIY
+622 NVKDLQRWIY

-640 DGMIGPDT
+640 DGMVGPDT
-648 IAKGIARQNGISPSG
+648 IAKGIARQNGITPEG

-669 KSIFESIPGLTP
+669 TGIPNNIKLIPPTM
-681 GTNPIPTV
+681 PTV
-689 GGISNTFIGP
+689 EGLGTTFIGP

-707 STNKAT
+707 SANKGTSTNNTGAPVK
-713 TTKEVPTSSTP
+713 STP
-724 GINGEEESKRKG
+724 GSVSSNAAEEDTKRGG

-769 PNVNEY
+769 PNVNKY

-799 SNRKVASASRGAK
+799 SGRKLASASRGAK
-812 KSGRAGARGINQV
+812 KAGRAGARGINQV

-862 NTIDQVVMGG
+862 TTIDQVVMGG
-872 EKAADLADREDRDN
+872 EQAADLADRQDRDN

-910 TMLQNPILMNLLE
+910 AMLQNPILMNLLD
-923 NMGEYVGMNAKG
+923 NMGQYVSMDANGNF
-935 EYVAKQMKT
+935 VAKQMKT
-944 KKNNNTKTTE
+944 KKNNNTKTE
-954 ETSAEEIAF
+954 
-963 EKDMLAKGYKK
+963 
-974 DSKGNWIK
+974 
-982 N
+982 

>member
-81 VLNKINKVNKVVSRS
+81 VLNKINKVNKVVSKS

-218 DGVIYTP
+218 EGVIYTP

-306 SSGALIKQNK
+306 SSGALTKKPDIAAGVGNNGTQFEGGN
-316 APEIDT
+316 
-322 SKTIEFMT
+322 FMT
-330 PEQQFAFE
+330 PEEQFTFE
-338 SQRTVAAMGN
+338 SQRTIAAMGN

-393 ALTLDSVP
+393 ALTPDSVP

-429 ESLLSLLDTNKSD
+429 ESLLSLLDSNKSD

-489 KYAGGTNGIQDPTKP
+489 KYAAGTNGIQDPTKP
-504 WRLSFSTQA
+504 WRLPFSTQA
-513 DRPMEPGEI
+513 DRPISNEER
-522 ALAEGIAAEKK
+522 LATVQESSNLIDKMNN
-533 YLAAINGTNE
+533 INSGYQD

-572 LTEKKGEFTPRYGA
+572 LAEKKGEFTPRYDA

-597 SFDPIAKSYIN
+597 SFDPIAKAFIN
-608 SNPSINNLDFSDVE
+608 SKGPTSNNLNFSDKE
-622 NVKDLQKWIY
+622 NVKDLQRWIY

-640 DGMIGPDT
+640 DGMVGPDT
-648 IAKGIARQNGISPSG
+648 IAKGIARQNGITPEG
-663 ELMPEV
+663 GLMPEV
-669 KSIFESIPGLTP
+669 VGLP
-681 GTNPIPTV
+681 NDIQPMPNVIPTV
-689 GGISNTFIGP
+689 EGISNTFIGP

-707 STNKAT
+707 NTNKGVTAKDTPGTTGSTNAT
-713 TTKEVPTSSTP
+713 TPEEVT
-724 GINGEEESKRKG
+724 KRKG

-758 ANTLENRAGDT
+758 SNTLENRAGDT

-799 SNRKVASASRGAK
+799 SNRKLASASRGAK
-812 KSGRAGARGINQV
+812 KSGRSGARGINQV

-862 NTIDQVVMGG
+862 STIDQVVMGG
-872 EKAADLADREDRDN
+872 EQAADLADRQDRDN

-910 TMLQNPILMNLLE
+910 TMLQNPILMNLLD
-923 NMGEYVGMNAKG
+923 NMGQYVSMDAKG
-935 EYVAKQMKT
+935 NFVAKQMKT
-944 KKNNNTKTTE
+944 KKNNNTKTE
-954 ETSAEEIAF
+954 
-963 EKDMLAKGYKK
+963 
-974 DSKGNWIK
+974 
-982 N
+982 

>member
-1 MLPPKKPLAKKKY
+1 
-14 SKPSGDSLAE
+14 
-24 DIFEFLDP
+24 
-32 TGISSYDDVYR
+32 
-43 SYKKNGLLSVD
+43 
-54 TGIEI
+54 
-59 LGALPLVGKAGKI
+59 
-72 LKGATRVNK
+72 
-81 VLNKINKVNKVVSRS
+81 
-96 EKIIPKVLSA
+96 
-106 GTSLSK
+106 
-112 DIAKVSKGGKTNPIG
+112 
-127 ALAKVSGKVGD
+127 
-138 KLIKVEKTVS
+138 
-148 KTTGKVVD
+148 
-156 KAIKKFPEKEELVR
+156 
-170 TTAATLNTL
+170 
-179 NTASSAVQLIPE
+179 
-191 KKEKLIPKVVYYNT
+191 
-205 NSKHGDIE
+205 
-213 TPKEE
+213 
-218 DGVIYTP
+218 
-225 ISNSAQLEKW
+225 
-235 KNQKGMAKKKVTPRK
+235 MAKKKVTPRK

-306 SSGALIKQNK
+306 SSGALTKKPDIAAGVGNNGTQFEGGNFMS
-316 APEIDT
+316 PE
-322 SKTIEFMT
+322 E
-330 PEQQFAFE
+330 QFAFE
-338 SQRTVAAMGN
+338 SQRTIAAMGN

-387 VGNPNS
+387 VGDPNS
-393 ALTLDSVP
+393 PLTSDSVP

-429 ESLLSLLDTNKSD
+429 ESLLSLLDSNKSD

-460 EEDLAFQEMASL
+460 QEDLAFQEMASL

-504 WRLSFSTQA
+504 WRLPFSTQA
-513 DRPMEPGEI
+513 DMPMEPGEI

-572 LTEKKGEFTPRYGA
+572 LAEKKGEFTPRYDA
-586 PSKFYGKVNST
+586 PSKFYGEVDSA
-597 SFDPIAKSYIN
+597 SFDLIAKAFIKSKG
-608 SNPSINNLDFSDVE
+608 PTRNNIDFSDEE
-622 NVKDLQKWIY
+622 NAKDLQRWAY
-632 GKEDGPEI
+632 GKEEGPEI
-640 DGMIGPDT
+640 EGKIGPDT
-648 IAKGIARQNGISPSG
+648 VAKGIARLNGISPEG

-681 GTNPIPTV
+681 KTNPMPTV

-724 GINGEEESKRKG
+724 GINGEEESKREG

-862 NTIDQVVMGG
+862 STIDQVVMGG
-872 EKAADLADREDRDN
+872 EQAADLADRQDRDN

-910 TMLQNPILMNLLE
+910 TMLQNPILLNLLD
-923 NMGEYVGMNAKG
+923 NMGQYVGMNAKG
-935 EYVAKQMKT
+935 QYVAKQMKT
-944 KKNNNTKTTE
+944 KKNNNTKTE
-954 ETSAEEIAF
+954 
-963 EKDMLAKGYKK
+963 
-974 DSKGNWIK
+974 
-982 N
+982 

>member
-1 MLPPKKPLAKKKY
+1 
-14 SKPSGDSLAE
+14 
-24 DIFEFLDP
+24 
-32 TGISSYDDVYR
+32 
-43 SYKKNGLLSVD
+43 
-54 TGIEI
+54 
-59 LGALPLVGKAGKI
+59 
-72 LKGATRVNK
+72 
-81 VLNKINKVNKVVSRS
+81 
-96 EKIIPKVLSA
+96 
-106 GTSLSK
+106 
-112 DIAKVSKGGKTNPIG
+112 
-127 ALAKVSGKVGD
+127 
-138 KLIKVEKTVS
+138 
-148 KTTGKVVD
+148 
-156 KAIKKFPEKEELVR
+156 
-170 TTAATLNTL
+170 
-179 NTASSAVQLIPE
+179 
-191 KKEKLIPKVVYYNT
+191 
-205 NSKHGDIE
+205 
-213 TPKEE
+213 
-218 DGVIYTP
+218 
-225 ISNSAQLEKW
+225 
-235 KNQKGMAKKKVTPRK
+235 MAKKKVIPRK

-306 SSGALIKQNK
+306 SSGALTKKPDIAAGVGNNGTQFEGGN
-316 APEIDT
+316 
-322 SKTIEFMT
+322 FMT

-393 ALTLDSVP
+393 ALTPDSVP

-429 ESLLSLLDTNKSD
+429 ESLLSLLDSNKSD

-489 KYAGGTNGIQDPTKP
+489 KYAAGTNGIQDPTKP
-504 WRLSFSTQA
+504 WRLPFSTQA
-513 DRPMEPGEI
+513 DMPMEPGEI
-522 ALAEGIAAEKK
+522 ALAQGLAAEKK
-533 YLAAINGTNE
+533 LLDAVNGTNE
-543 VFNNEAN
+543 IFDNEAN
-550 QTASVNTSLV
+550 QTASVNNTINNSI
-560 KTKEVNDIAAQA
+560 KSSEEATKIA
-572 LTEKKGEFTPRYGA
+572 TGKNPITPVYGA

-608 SNPSINNLDFSDVE
+608 SNPSINNLDFSDIE
-622 NVKDLQKWIY
+622 NVKDLQRWIY

-681 GTNPIPTV
+681 KTNPMPTV

-769 PNVNEY
+769 PNVNKY
-775 KDFGKESL
+775 KDFGKKSL

-862 NTIDQVVMGG
+862 STIDQVVMGG
-872 EKAADLADREDRDN
+872 EQAADLADRQDRDN

-910 TMLQNPILMNLLE
+910 TMLQNPILLNLLD
-923 NMGEYVGMNAKG
+923 NMGQYVSMDAKG
-935 EYVAKQMKT
+935 NFVAKQMKT
-944 KKNNNTKTTE
+944 KKNNNTKTE
-954 ETSAEEIAF
+954 
-963 EKDMLAKGYKK
+963 
-974 DSKGNWIK
+974 
-982 N
+982 

>member
-1 MLPPKKPLAKKKY
+1 M
-14 SKPSGDSLAE
+14 
-24 DIFEFLDP
+24 
-32 TGISSYDDVYR
+32 T
-43 SYKKNGLLSVD
+43 
-54 TGIEI
+54 
-59 LGALPLVGKAGKI
+59 
-72 LKGATRVNK
+72 
-81 VLNKINKVNKVVSRS
+81 
-96 EKIIPKVLSA
+96 
-106 GTSLSK
+106 
-112 DIAKVSKGGKTNPIG
+112 
-127 ALAKVSGKVGD
+127 
-138 KLIKVEKTVS
+138 
-148 KTTGKVVD
+148 
-156 KAIKKFPEKEELVR
+156 
-170 TTAATLNTL
+170 
-179 NTASSAVQLIPE
+179 
-191 KKEKLIPKVVYYNT
+191 
-205 NSKHGDIE
+205 
-213 TPKEE
+213 
-218 DGVIYTP
+218 
-225 ISNSAQLEKW
+225 
-235 KNQKGMAKKKVTPRK
+235 KKKVTPRK

-306 SSGALIKQNK
+306 SSGALTKKPDIAAGVGNSGTQFEGGN
-316 APEIDT
+316 
-322 SKTIEFMT
+322 FMT
-330 PEQQFAFE
+330 PEEQFAFE
-338 SQRTVAAMGN
+338 SQRTIAAMGN

-387 VGNPNS
+387 VGDPNS
-393 ALTLDSVP
+393 PLTSGSVP

-429 ESLLSLLDTNKSD
+429 ESLLSLLDSNKSD

-460 EEDLAFQEMASL
+460 QEDLAFQEMASL

-489 KYAGGTNGIQDPTKP
+489 KYAVGTNGIQDPTKP
-504 WRLSFSTQA
+504 WRLPFSTQA
-513 DRPMEPGEI
+513 DMPTEDI
-522 ALAEGIAAEKK
+522 V
-533 YLAAINGTNE
+533 GT
-543 VFNNEAN
+543 
-550 QTASVNTSLV
+550 S
-560 KTKEVNDIAAQA
+560 
-572 LTEKKGEFTPRYGA
+572 FTPVYS
-586 PSKFYGKVNST
+586 PPNKFYGKANDT
-597 SFDPIAKSYIN
+597 MLAPIAKSFIN
-608 SNPSINNLDFSDVE
+608 SKGSTSNNLDFSDKE

-648 IAKGIARQNGISPSG
+648 IAKGIARQNGITPEG

-669 KSIFESIPGLTP
+669 TGIPSNIQLK
-681 GTNPIPTV
+681 PIPNV
-689 GGISNTFIGP
+689 IPAVEGISNTFVGP

-707 STNKAT
+707 STNKGTSTNNIVAPTNSIPGSTGNSTTEEAT
-713 TTKEVPTSSTP
+713 
-724 GINGEEESKRKG
+724 KRKG

-743 LLTLAGTA
+743 FLTLAGTA

-862 NTIDQVVMGG
+862 STIDQVVMGG
-872 EKAADLADREDRDN
+872 EQAADLADRQDRDN

-923 NMGEYVGMNAKG
+923 NMGQYVSMDANGNF
-935 EYVAKQMKT
+935 VAKQMKT
-944 KKNNNTKTTE
+944 KKNNNTKTE
-954 ETSAEEIAF
+954 
-963 EKDMLAKGYKK
+963 
-974 DSKGNWIK
+974 
-982 N
+982 

>member
-1 MLPPKKPLAKKKY
+1 
-14 SKPSGDSLAE
+14 
-24 DIFEFLDP
+24 
-32 TGISSYDDVYR
+32 
-43 SYKKNGLLSVD
+43 
-54 TGIEI
+54 
-59 LGALPLVGKAGKI
+59 
-72 LKGATRVNK
+72 
-81 VLNKINKVNKVVSRS
+81 
-96 EKIIPKVLSA
+96 
-106 GTSLSK
+106 
-112 DIAKVSKGGKTNPIG
+112 
-127 ALAKVSGKVGD
+127 
-138 KLIKVEKTVS
+138 
-148 KTTGKVVD
+148 
-156 KAIKKFPEKEELVR
+156 
-170 TTAATLNTL
+170 
-179 NTASSAVQLIPE
+179 
-191 KKEKLIPKVVYYNT
+191 
-205 NSKHGDIE
+205 
-213 TPKEE
+213 
-218 DGVIYTP
+218 
-225 ISNSAQLEKW
+225 
-235 KNQKGMAKKKVTPRK
+235 MAKKKVTPRK

-285 AQTNPLAM
+285 AQNNPLAM
-293 GVEMGTQVLSQLA
+293 GVEIGTQILSQA
-306 SSGALIKQNK
+306 ISSGAMSGGGKKQDIPAGVGNSGTQF
-316 APEIDT
+316 EGGN
-322 SKTIEFMT
+322 FMT
-330 PEQQFAFE
+330 PEEQFAFE

-387 VGNPNS
+387 VGDPNS
-393 ALTLDSVP
+393 PLTPDSVP

-429 ESLLSLLDTNKSD
+429 ESLLSLLDSNKSD

-452 MANLEREE
+452 IANLEREE
-460 EEDLAFQEMASL
+460 QEDLAFQEMASL

-480 YGTGRKGIK
+480 YGTGRRGIK
-489 KYAGGTNGIQDPTKP
+489 KYAAGTNGIQDPTKP
-504 WRLSFSTQA
+504 WRQPFSTQA
-513 DRPMEPGEI
+513 DMPMEPGEI
-522 ALAEGIAAEKK
+522 ALAEGVAAEKK

-543 VFNNEAN
+543 IFNNEAN

-572 LTEKKGEFTPRYGA
+572 LAEKKGEFTPRYDA

-608 SNPSINNLDFSDVE
+608 SNPSINNSDFSDKE
-622 NVKDLQKWIY
+622 NVKDLQRWIY

-640 DGMIGPDT
+640 DGMVGPDT

-689 GGISNTFIGP
+689 GGISNTFVGP

-713 TTKEVPTSSTP
+713 TTKEVPKSSTP

-769 PNVNEY
+769 PNVNKY

-862 NTIDQVVMGG
+862 STIDQVVMGG
-872 EKAADLADREDRDN
+872 EQAADLADRQDRDN

-910 TMLQNPILMNLLE
+910 TMLQNPILLNLLD
-923 NMGEYVGMNAKG
+923 NMGQYVSMDAKG
-935 EYVAKQMKT
+935 NFVAKQMKT
-944 KKNNNTKTTE
+944 KKNNNTKTE
-954 ETSAEEIAF
+954 
-963 EKDMLAKGYKK
+963 
-974 DSKGNWIK
+974 
-982 N
+982 

>member
-1 MLPPKKPLAKKKY
+1 
-14 SKPSGDSLAE
+14 
-24 DIFEFLDP
+24 
-32 TGISSYDDVYR
+32 
-43 SYKKNGLLSVD
+43 
-54 TGIEI
+54 
-59 LGALPLVGKAGKI
+59 
-72 LKGATRVNK
+72 
-81 VLNKINKVNKVVSRS
+81 
-96 EKIIPKVLSA
+96 
-106 GTSLSK
+106 
-112 DIAKVSKGGKTNPIG
+112 
-127 ALAKVSGKVGD
+127 
-138 KLIKVEKTVS
+138 
-148 KTTGKVVD
+148 
-156 KAIKKFPEKEELVR
+156 
-170 TTAATLNTL
+170 
-179 NTASSAVQLIPE
+179 
-191 KKEKLIPKVVYYNT
+191 
-205 NSKHGDIE
+205 
-213 TPKEE
+213 
-218 DGVIYTP
+218 
-225 ISNSAQLEKW
+225 
-235 KNQKGMAKKKVTPRK
+235 MAKKKVTPRK

-306 SSGALIKQNK
+306 SSGALTGQNK

-330 PEQQFAFE
+330 PEEQFAFE
-338 SQRTVAAMGN
+338 SQRTIAAMGN

-393 ALTLDSVP
+393 ALTPDSVP

-429 ESLLSLLDTNKSD
+429 ESLLSLLDSNKSD

-460 EEDLAFQEMASL
+460 QEDLSFQEMASL

-489 KYAGGTNGIQDPTKP
+489 KYAAGTNGIEDPTKP
-504 WRLSFSTQA
+504 WRLPFSTQA
-513 DRPMEPGEI
+513 DRPISNEER
-522 ALAEGIAAEKK
+522 LATVQESSNLIDKMNN
-533 YLAAINGTNE
+533 INSGYQD

-572 LTEKKGEFTPRYGA
+572 ITEKKGEIIPRYEA

-597 SFDPIAKSYIN
+597 SFDPIAKAFIN
-608 SNPSINNLDFSDVE
+608 SKGSTSNNLDFSDKE

-632 GKEDGPEI
+632 GKEEGPEI

-648 IAKGIARQNGISPSG
+648 IAKGIARQNGITPEG

-669 KSIFESIPGLTP
+669 TGIPSNIQP
-681 GTNPIPTV
+681 IPNVIPTV
-689 GGISNTFIGP
+689 GGINNTFVGP

-707 STNKAT
+707 STNKGT
-713 TTKEVPTSSTP
+713 STKQVPKSSTP
-724 GINGEEESKRKG
+724 GINEEEESKREG

-769 PNVNEY
+769 PNVNKY

-862 NTIDQVVMGG
+862 STIDQVVMGG
-872 EKAADLADREDRDN
+872 EQAADLADRQDRDN

-892 KDKASKGEGI
+892 KDKAGKGEGI

-910 TMLQNPILMNLLE
+910 TMLQNPILMNLLD
-923 NMGEYVGMNAKG
+923 NMGQYVSMDANGNF
-935 EYVAKQMKT
+935 VAKQMKT

-954 ETSAEEIAF
+954 ETSAKEIAF

>member
-1 MLPPKKPLAKKKY
+1 
-14 SKPSGDSLAE
+14 
-24 DIFEFLDP
+24 
-32 TGISSYDDVYR
+32 
-43 SYKKNGLLSVD
+43 
-54 TGIEI
+54 
-59 LGALPLVGKAGKI
+59 
-72 LKGATRVNK
+72 
-81 VLNKINKVNKVVSRS
+81 
-96 EKIIPKVLSA
+96 
-106 GTSLSK
+106 
-112 DIAKVSKGGKTNPIG
+112 
-127 ALAKVSGKVGD
+127 
-138 KLIKVEKTVS
+138 
-148 KTTGKVVD
+148 
-156 KAIKKFPEKEELVR
+156 
-170 TTAATLNTL
+170 
-179 NTASSAVQLIPE
+179 
-191 KKEKLIPKVVYYNT
+191 
-205 NSKHGDIE
+205 
-213 TPKEE
+213 
-218 DGVIYTP
+218 
-225 ISNSAQLEKW
+225 
-235 KNQKGMAKKKVTPRK
+235 MAKKKVTPRK

-306 SSGALIKQNK
+306 SSGALTKKPDIAAGVGNNGTQFEGGN
-316 APEIDT
+316 
-322 SKTIEFMT
+322 FMT
-330 PEQQFAFE
+330 PEEQFAFE
-338 SQRTVAAMGN
+338 SQRTIAAMGN

-387 VGNPNS
+387 VGDPNS
-393 ALTLDSVP
+393 ALTPDSVP

-429 ESLLSLLDTNKSD
+429 ESLLSLLDSNKSD

-504 WRLSFSTQA
+504 WRLPFSTQA
-513 DRPMEPGEI
+513 DMPMEPGEI
-522 ALAEGIAAEKK
+522 TLAQGLAAEKR
-533 YLAAINGTNE
+533 LLSAINGTNE

-572 LTEKKGEFTPRYGA
+572 IAEKKGEFTPRYGA
-586 PSKFYGKVNST
+586 PSKFYGKVDST
-597 SFDPIAKSYIN
+597 SFDLIAKAFIKSKG
-608 SNPSINNLDFSDVE
+608 PTINNIDFSDIE
-622 NVKDLQKWIY
+622 NAKDLQRWAY
-632 GKEDGPEI
+632 GKEEGPEI
-640 DGMIGPDT
+640 EGMIGPDT
-648 IAKGIARQNGISPSG
+648 IAKGIAKLKGITPEG

-681 GTNPIPTV
+681 GTNSIPTV
-689 GGISNTFIGP
+689 GEMSNTFVGP

-707 STNKAT
+707 ASKNSDKSAST
-713 TTKEVPTSSTP
+713 PSST
-724 GINGEEESKRKG
+724 EDQEDSKEATKRKG

-743 LLTLAGTA
+743 FLTLAGTA

-862 NTIDQVVMGG
+862 STIDQVVMGG
-872 EKAADLADREDRDN
+872 EQAADLADRQDRDN

-923 NMGEYVGMNAKG
+923 NMGQYVSMNAKG
-935 EYVAKQMKT
+935 QYVAKQMK
-944 KKNNNTKTTE
+944 TKTTE

>member
-1 MLPPKKPLAKKKY
+1 
-14 SKPSGDSLAE
+14 
-24 DIFEFLDP
+24 
-32 TGISSYDDVYR
+32 
-43 SYKKNGLLSVD
+43 
-54 TGIEI
+54 
-59 LGALPLVGKAGKI
+59 
-72 LKGATRVNK
+72 
-81 VLNKINKVNKVVSRS
+81 
-96 EKIIPKVLSA
+96 
-106 GTSLSK
+106 
-112 DIAKVSKGGKTNPIG
+112 
-127 ALAKVSGKVGD
+127 
-138 KLIKVEKTVS
+138 
-148 KTTGKVVD
+148 
-156 KAIKKFPEKEELVR
+156 
-170 TTAATLNTL
+170 
-179 NTASSAVQLIPE
+179 
-191 KKEKLIPKVVYYNT
+191 
-205 NSKHGDIE
+205 
-213 TPKEE
+213 
-218 DGVIYTP
+218 
-225 ISNSAQLEKW
+225 
-235 KNQKGMAKKKVTPRK
+235 MAKKKVTPRK

-306 SSGALIKQNK
+306 SSGALMKKPDVAAGVGDSGTEFKGGN
-316 APEIDT
+316 
-322 SKTIEFMT
+322 FMT
-330 PEQQFAFE
+330 SEEQFAFE

-387 VGNPNS
+387 VGDPNS
-393 ALTLDSVP
+393 PLTSDSVP

-429 ESLLSLLDTNKSD
+429 ESLLSLLDSNKSD

-460 EEDLAFQEMASL
+460 QEDLAFQEMASL

-489 KYAGGTNGIQDPTKP
+489 KYAAGTNSIQDPTKP
-504 WRLSFSTQA
+504 WRLPFSTQA
-513 DRPMEPGEI
+513 DMPTEDI
-522 ALAEGIAAEKK
+522 V
-533 YLAAINGTNE
+533 GTP
-543 VFNNEAN
+543 
-550 QTASVNTSLV
+550 
-560 KTKEVNDIAAQA
+560 
-572 LTEKKGEFTPRYGA
+572 FTPIYS
-586 PSKFYGKVNST
+586 PPNKFYGKANDT
-597 SFDPIAKSYIN
+597 MLAPIAKSFIN
-608 SNPSINNLDFSDVE
+608 SKGSTSNNLDFSDKE

-648 IAKGIARQNGISPSG
+648 IAKGIARQNGIAPSG

-669 KSIFESIPGLTP
+669 TGIPSDIQP
-681 GTNPIPTV
+681 IPNVIPTV
-689 GGISNTFIGP
+689 GGINNTFVGP

-707 STNKAT
+707 SANKGTSTNNTGAPIKSVPGSVGNAAT
-713 TTKEVPTSSTP
+713 
-724 GINGEEESKRKG
+724 EEATKRKG

-743 LLTLAGTA
+743 FLTLAGTA

-769 PNVNEY
+769 PNVNKY

-799 SNRKVASASRGAK
+799 SGRKLASASRGAK
-812 KSGRAGARGINQV
+812 KAGRSGARGINQV

-862 NTIDQVVMGG
+862 TTIDQVVMGG
-872 EKAADLADREDRDN
+872 EQAADLADRQDRDN

-910 TMLQNPILMNLLE
+910 AMLQNPILMNLLD
-923 NMGEYVGMNAKG
+923 NMGQYVSMDANGNF
-935 EYVAKQMKT
+935 VAKQMKT
-944 KKNNNTKTTE
+944 KKNNNTKTE
-954 ETSAEEIAF
+954 
-963 EKDMLAKGYKK
+963 
-974 DSKGNWIK
+974 
-982 N
+982 

>member
-1 MLPPKKPLAKKKY
+1 
-14 SKPSGDSLAE
+14 
-24 DIFEFLDP
+24 
-32 TGISSYDDVYR
+32 
-43 SYKKNGLLSVD
+43 
-54 TGIEI
+54 
-59 LGALPLVGKAGKI
+59 
-72 LKGATRVNK
+72 
-81 VLNKINKVNKVVSRS
+81 
-96 EKIIPKVLSA
+96 
-106 GTSLSK
+106 
-112 DIAKVSKGGKTNPIG
+112 
-127 ALAKVSGKVGD
+127 
-138 KLIKVEKTVS
+138 
-148 KTTGKVVD
+148 
-156 KAIKKFPEKEELVR
+156 
-170 TTAATLNTL
+170 
-179 NTASSAVQLIPE
+179 
-191 KKEKLIPKVVYYNT
+191 
-205 NSKHGDIE
+205 
-213 TPKEE
+213 
-218 DGVIYTP
+218 
-225 ISNSAQLEKW
+225 
-235 KNQKGMAKKKVTPRK
+235 MAKKKVTPRK

-306 SSGALIKQNK
+306 SSGALTKKPDIAAGVGNSGTQFEGGN
-316 APEIDT
+316 
-322 SKTIEFMT
+322 FMT
-330 PEQQFAFE
+330 PEEQFAFE
-338 SQRTVAAMGN
+338 SQRTIAAMGN

-387 VGNPNS
+387 VGDPNS
-393 ALTLDSVP
+393 PLTSGSVP

-429 ESLLSLLDTNKSD
+429 ESLLSLLDSNKSD

-460 EEDLAFQEMASL
+460 QEDLAFQEMASL

-489 KYAGGTNGIQDPTKP
+489 KYAVGTNGIQDPTKP
-504 WRLSFSTQA
+504 WRLPFSTQA
-513 DRPMEPGEI
+513 DMPTEDI
-522 ALAEGIAAEKK
+522 V
-533 YLAAINGTNE
+533 GT
-543 VFNNEAN
+543 
-550 QTASVNTSLV
+550 S
-560 KTKEVNDIAAQA
+560 
-572 LTEKKGEFTPRYGA
+572 FTPVYS
-586 PSKFYGKVNST
+586 PPNKFYGKANDT
-597 SFDPIAKSYIN
+597 MLAPIAKSFIN
-608 SNPSINNLDFSDVE
+608 SKGSTSNNLDFSDKE

-648 IAKGIARQNGISPSG
+648 IAKGIARQNGITPEG

-669 KSIFESIPGLTP
+669 TGIPSNIQLK
-681 GTNPIPTV
+681 PIPNV
-689 GGISNTFIGP
+689 IPAVEGISNTFVGP

-707 STNKAT
+707 STNKGTSTNNIVAPTNSIPGSTGNSTTEEAT
-713 TTKEVPTSSTP
+713 
-724 GINGEEESKRKG
+724 KRKG

-743 LLTLAGTA
+743 FLTLAGTA

-862 NTIDQVVMGG
+862 STIDQVVMGG
-872 EKAADLADREDRDN
+872 EQAADLADRQDRDN

-923 NMGEYVGMNAKG
+923 NMGQYVSMDANGNF
-935 EYVAKQMKT
+935 VAKQMKT
-944 KKNNNTKTTE
+944 KKNNNTKTE
-954 ETSAEEIAF
+954 
-963 EKDMLAKGYKK
+963 
-974 DSKGNWIK
+974 
-982 N
+982 

>member
-1 MLPPKKPLAKKKY
+1 
-14 SKPSGDSLAE
+14 
-24 DIFEFLDP
+24 
-32 TGISSYDDVYR
+32 
-43 SYKKNGLLSVD
+43 
-54 TGIEI
+54 
-59 LGALPLVGKAGKI
+59 
-72 LKGATRVNK
+72 
-81 VLNKINKVNKVVSRS
+81 
-96 EKIIPKVLSA
+96 
-106 GTSLSK
+106 
-112 DIAKVSKGGKTNPIG
+112 
-127 ALAKVSGKVGD
+127 
-138 KLIKVEKTVS
+138 
-148 KTTGKVVD
+148 
-156 KAIKKFPEKEELVR
+156 
-170 TTAATLNTL
+170 
-179 NTASSAVQLIPE
+179 
-191 KKEKLIPKVVYYNT
+191 
-205 NSKHGDIE
+205 
-213 TPKEE
+213 
-218 DGVIYTP
+218 
-225 ISNSAQLEKW
+225 
-235 KNQKGMAKKKVTPRK
+235 
-250 KYALGTSGVSVKN
+250 
-263 YLQSPRE
+263 
-270 ALAKNDILMSKAELE
+270 
-285 AQTNPLAM
+285 
-293 GVEMGTQVLSQLA
+293 
-306 SSGALIKQNK
+306 
-316 APEIDT
+316 
-322 SKTIEFMT
+322 
-330 PEQQFAFE
+330 
-338 SQRTVAAMGN
+338 
-348 PGIPA
+348 
-353 GEVELEGDEVI
+353 
-364 QTPNGQVAELKGPS
+364 
-378 HEQGGIPME
+378 ME
-387 VGNPNS
+387 VGDPNS
-393 ALTLDSVP
+393 PLTPDSVP

-418 ADRKM
+418 ADRKK

-429 ESLLSLLDTNKSD
+429 ESLLSLLDSNKSD

-504 WRLSFSTQA
+504 WRLPSSTQA
-513 DRPMEPGEI
+513 DMPMEPGEI

-572 LTEKKGEFTPRYGA
+572 LAEKKGEFTPVYGA
-586 PSKFYGKVNST
+586 PSKFYGEVDSA
-597 SFDPIAKSYIN
+597 SFDLIAKAFIKSKGPT
-608 SNPSINNLDFSDVE
+608 SNNLDFSDEE
-622 NVKDLQKWIY
+622 NAKDLQRWVY
-632 GKEDGPEI
+632 GKEEGPEI
-640 DGMIGPDT
+640 EGMIGPDT
-648 IAKGIARQNGISPSG
+648 VAKGIARLNGITPEG

-669 KSIFESIPGLTP
+669 TGIPSNIQLK
-681 GTNPIPTV
+681 PISNVIPAV
-689 GGISNTFIGP
+689 GGINNTFVGP

-707 STNKAT
+707 SSKNSDNSAIDKSAST
-713 TTKEVPTSSTP
+713 PSSTEDP
-724 GINGEEESKRKG
+724 EDSKEKTKRKG

-799 SNRKVASASRGAK
+799 SSRKVASASRGAK

-862 NTIDQVVMGG
+862 STIDQVVMGG
-872 EKAADLADREDRDN
+872 EQAADLADRQDRDN

-923 NMGEYVGMNAKG
+923 NMGQYLSMDAAGN
-935 EYVAKQMKT
+935 YVAKQMKA

>member
-1 MLPPKKPLAKKKY
+1 
-14 SKPSGDSLAE
+14 
-24 DIFEFLDP
+24 
-32 TGISSYDDVYR
+32 
-43 SYKKNGLLSVD
+43 
-54 TGIEI
+54 
-59 LGALPLVGKAGKI
+59 
-72 LKGATRVNK
+72 
-81 VLNKINKVNKVVSRS
+81 
-96 EKIIPKVLSA
+96 
-106 GTSLSK
+106 
-112 DIAKVSKGGKTNPIG
+112 
-127 ALAKVSGKVGD
+127 
-138 KLIKVEKTVS
+138 
-148 KTTGKVVD
+148 
-156 KAIKKFPEKEELVR
+156 
-170 TTAATLNTL
+170 
-179 NTASSAVQLIPE
+179 
-191 KKEKLIPKVVYYNT
+191 
-205 NSKHGDIE
+205 
-213 TPKEE
+213 
-218 DGVIYTP
+218 
-225 ISNSAQLEKW
+225 
-235 KNQKGMAKKKVTPRK
+235 MAKKKVTPRK

-306 SSGALIKQNK
+306 SSGALTKKPDIAAGVGNNGTQFEGGN
-316 APEIDT
+316 
-322 SKTIEFMT
+322 FMT
-330 PEQQFAFE
+330 PEEQFAFE
-338 SQRTVAAMGN
+338 SQRTIAAMGN

-387 VGNPNS
+387 VGDPNS
-393 ALTLDSVP
+393 PLTPDSVP

-429 ESLLSLLDTNKSD
+429 ESLLSLLDSNKSD

-504 WRLSFSTQA
+504 WRLPFSTQA
-513 DRPMEPGEI
+513 DMPMEPGEI
-522 ALAEGIAAEKK
+522 ALAQGLAAEKR
-533 YLAAINGTNE
+533 LLSAVSGTNE

-572 LTEKKGEFTPRYGA
+572 LAEKKGEFTPRYGD

-597 SFDPIAKSYIN
+597 SFDPIAKAFIKSKG
-608 SNPSINNLDFSDVE
+608 PTINNLDFSDKE

-632 GKEDGPEI
+632 GKEEGPEI
-640 DGMIGPDT
+640 DGMVGPDT
-648 IAKGIARQNGISPSG
+648 IAKGIARQNGITPEG

-669 KSIFESIPGLTP
+669 KSIFESIPGLTLRTTP
-681 GTNPIPTV
+681 MPTV
-689 GGISNTFIGP
+689 EGISNTFVGP

-707 STNKAT
+707 STNNAT

-743 LLTLAGTA
+743 FMTLAGTA

-769 PNVNEY
+769 PNVNKY

-862 NTIDQVVMGG
+862 STIDQVVMGG
-872 EKAADLADREDRDN
+872 EQAADLADRQDRDN

-892 KDKASKGEGI
+892 KDKAGKGEGI

-910 TMLQNPILMNLLE
+910 TMLQNPILMNLLD
-923 NMGEYVGMNAKG
+923 NMGQYVSMDAKG
-935 EYVAKQMKT
+935 NFVAKQMKT
-944 KKNNNTKTTE
+944 KKNNNTKTE
-954 ETSAEEIAF
+954 
-963 EKDMLAKGYKK
+963 
-974 DSKGNWIK
+974 
-982 N
+982 

>member
-1 MLPPKKPLAKKKY
+1 
-14 SKPSGDSLAE
+14 
-24 DIFEFLDP
+24 
-32 TGISSYDDVYR
+32 
-43 SYKKNGLLSVD
+43 
-54 TGIEI
+54 
-59 LGALPLVGKAGKI
+59 
-72 LKGATRVNK
+72 
-81 VLNKINKVNKVVSRS
+81 
-96 EKIIPKVLSA
+96 
-106 GTSLSK
+106 
-112 DIAKVSKGGKTNPIG
+112 
-127 ALAKVSGKVGD
+127 
-138 KLIKVEKTVS
+138 
-148 KTTGKVVD
+148 
-156 KAIKKFPEKEELVR
+156 
-170 TTAATLNTL
+170 
-179 NTASSAVQLIPE
+179 
-191 KKEKLIPKVVYYNT
+191 
-205 NSKHGDIE
+205 
-213 TPKEE
+213 
-218 DGVIYTP
+218 
-225 ISNSAQLEKW
+225 
-235 KNQKGMAKKKVTPRK
+235 MAKKKVTPRK

-306 SSGALIKQNK
+306 SSGALTKKQDK

-387 VGNPNS
+387 VGDPNS
-393 ALTLDSVP
+393 PLTSDSVP

-429 ESLLSLLDTNKSD
+429 ESLLSLLDSNKSD

-489 KYAGGTNGIQDPTKP
+489 KYAGGTNSIQDPTKP
-504 WRLSFSTQA
+504 WRQPFSTQA
-513 DRPMEPGEI
+513 DMPMEPGEI
-522 ALAEGIAAEKK
+522 ALAQGLAAEKR
-533 YLAAINGTNE
+533 LLSAINGTNE

-550 QTASVNTSLV
+550 QTASVNNTINNSI
-560 KTKEVNDIAAQA
+560 KSSEEATKIA
-572 LTEKKGEFTPRYGA
+572 TGKNPITPVYGA

-608 SNPSINNLDFSDVE
+608 SNPSINNLDFSDIE
-622 NVKDLQKWIY
+622 NVKDLQRWIY

-648 IAKGIARQNGISPSG
+648 IAKGIARQNGITPEG

-669 KSIFESIPGLTP
+669 KSIFESIPGLDIK
-681 GTNPIPTV
+681 TNPMPTV
-689 GGISNTFIGP
+689 GGISNTFVGP

-769 PNVNEY
+769 PNVNKY

-862 NTIDQVVMGG
+862 TTIDQVVMGG
-872 EKAADLADREDRDN
+872 EQAADLADREDRDN

-910 TMLQNPILMNLLE
+910 TMLQNPILLNLLD
-923 NMGEYVGMNAKG
+923 NMGQYVSMDAKG
-935 EYVAKQMKT
+935 NFVAKKMKT

>member
-81 VLNKINKVNKVVSRS
+81 VLNKINKVNKVVSKS

-112 DIAKVSKGGKTNPIG
+112 DIAKVSKGGKANPIG

-138 KLIKVEKTVS
+138 NLIKAEKTVS

-205 NSKHGDIE
+205 NPKHGDIE

-218 DGVIYTP
+218 EGVIYTP

-235 KNQKGMAKKKVTPRK
+235 KNQKGMANKKVTPRK

-285 AQTNPLAM
+285 AQNNPLAM

-306 SSGALIKQNK
+306 SSGALTKKPDIAAGVGNNGTQFEGGN
-316 APEIDT
+316 
-322 SKTIEFMT
+322 FMT
-330 PEQQFAFE
+330 PEEQFAFE
-338 SQRTVAAMGN
+338 SQRTIAAMGN

-364 QTPNGQVAELKGPS
+364 QTPDGQVAELKGPS

-387 VGNPNS
+387 VGDPNS
-393 ALTLDSVP
+393 PLTSDSVP

-429 ESLLSLLDTNKSD
+429 ESLLSLLDSNKSD

-460 EEDLAFQEMASL
+460 QEDLAFQEMASL

-504 WRLSFSTQA
+504 WRLPFSTQA
-513 DRPMEPGEI
+513 DMPTEDIVG
-522 ALAEGIAAEKK
+522 
-533 YLAAINGTNE
+533 
-543 VFNNEAN
+543 
-550 QTASVNTSLV
+550 AS
-560 KTKEVNDIAAQA
+560 
-572 LTEKKGEFTPRYGA
+572 FTPVYS
-586 PSKFYGKVNST
+586 PPNKFYGKAN
-597 SFDPIAKSYIN
+597 
-608 SNPSINNLDFSDVE
+608 
-622 NVKDLQKWIY
+622 
-632 GKEDGPEI
+632 
-640 DGMIGPDT
+640 DT

-669 KSIFESIPGLTP
+669 TSIFEAIPGLTLK
-681 GTNPIPTV
+681 TNPMPTV
-689 GGISNTFIGP
+689 GGISNTFVGP

-707 STNKAT
+707 STNKEVTAKDIPGTTASTDAT
-713 TTKEVPTSSTP
+713 TTKKEDT
-724 GINGEEESKRKG
+724 KKKG
-736 YVPTAGD
+736 YIPTAGD

-862 NTIDQVVMGG
+862 STIDQVVMGG
-872 EKAADLADREDRDN
+872 EQAADLADRQDRDN

-910 TMLQNPILMNLLE
+910 TMLQNPILMNLLD
-923 NMGEYVGMNAKG
+923 NMGQYVSMDAKG
-935 EYVAKQMKT
+935 NFVAKQMKT
-944 KKNNNTKTTE
+944 KKNNNTKTE
-954 ETSAEEIAF
+954 
-963 EKDMLAKGYKK
+963 
-974 DSKGNWIK
+974 
-982 N
+982 

>member
-1 MLPPKKPLAKKKY
+1 
-14 SKPSGDSLAE
+14 
-24 DIFEFLDP
+24 
-32 TGISSYDDVYR
+32 
-43 SYKKNGLLSVD
+43 
-54 TGIEI
+54 
-59 LGALPLVGKAGKI
+59 
-72 LKGATRVNK
+72 
-81 VLNKINKVNKVVSRS
+81 
-96 EKIIPKVLSA
+96 
-106 GTSLSK
+106 
-112 DIAKVSKGGKTNPIG
+112 
-127 ALAKVSGKVGD
+127 
-138 KLIKVEKTVS
+138 
-148 KTTGKVVD
+148 
-156 KAIKKFPEKEELVR
+156 
-170 TTAATLNTL
+170 
-179 NTASSAVQLIPE
+179 
-191 KKEKLIPKVVYYNT
+191 
-205 NSKHGDIE
+205 
-213 TPKEE
+213 
-218 DGVIYTP
+218 
-225 ISNSAQLEKW
+225 
-235 KNQKGMAKKKVTPRK
+235 MAKKKVTPRK

-285 AQTNPLAM
+285 AQNNPLAM

-306 SSGALIKQNK
+306 SSGALTKKPDIAAGVGNNGTQFEGGN
-316 APEIDT
+316 
-322 SKTIEFMT
+322 FMT
-330 PEQQFAFE
+330 PEEQFAFE

-387 VGNPNS
+387 VGDPNS
-393 ALTLDSVP
+393 PLTSDSVP

-418 ADRKM
+418 ADRKK

-429 ESLLSLLDTNKSD
+429 ESLLSLLDSNKSD

-489 KYAGGTNGIQDPTKP
+489 KYAGGTNSIQDPTKP
-504 WRLSFSTQA
+504 WRLPFSTQA
-513 DRPMEPGEI
+513 DMPMEPGEI
-522 ALAEGIAAEKK
+522 ALAQGLAAEKK
-533 YLAAINGTNE
+533 LLDAVNGTNE
-543 VFNNEAN
+543 IFDNEAN
-550 QTASVNTSLV
+550 QTASVNNTINNSI
-560 KTKEVNDIAAQA
+560 KSSEEATNIA
-572 LTEKKGEFTPRYGA
+572 TGKNPITPVYGA
-586 PSKFYGKVNST
+586 PSKFYGKVNSA
-597 SFDPIAKSYIN
+597 SFDPIAKAFIN
-608 SNPSINNLDFSDVE
+608 SKGSTINNLDFSDKE
-622 NVKDLQKWIY
+622 NVKDLQRWIY

-640 DGMIGPDT
+640 DGMVGPDT

-669 KSIFESIPGLTP
+669 TGLPSNIRLIPP
-681 GTNPIPTV
+681 PIPV
-689 GGISNTFIGP
+689 VEGISKTFIGP

-707 STNKAT
+707 SSSNKEGTTKDTPGTTTSTDAT
-713 TTKEVPTSSTP
+713 TPKESAKETT
-724 GINGEEESKRKG
+724 KRKG

-743 LLTLAGTA
+743 FLTLAGTA

-831 TDINTTNAQADIDT
+831 TDINATNAQADIDT

-862 NTIDQVVMGG
+862 STIDQVVMGG
-872 EKAADLADREDRDN
+872 EQAADLADRQDRDN

-923 NMGEYVGMNAKG
+923 NMGQYVSMDANGNF
-935 EYVAKQMKT
+935 VAKQMKT
-944 KKNNNTKTTE
+944 KKNNNTKTE
-954 ETSAEEIAF
+954 
-963 EKDMLAKGYKK
+963 
-974 DSKGNWIK
+974 
-982 N
+982 

>member
-1 MLPPKKPLAKKKY
+1 
-14 SKPSGDSLAE
+14 
-24 DIFEFLDP
+24 
-32 TGISSYDDVYR
+32 
-43 SYKKNGLLSVD
+43 
-54 TGIEI
+54 
-59 LGALPLVGKAGKI
+59 
-72 LKGATRVNK
+72 
-81 VLNKINKVNKVVSRS
+81 
-96 EKIIPKVLSA
+96 
-106 GTSLSK
+106 
-112 DIAKVSKGGKTNPIG
+112 
-127 ALAKVSGKVGD
+127 
-138 KLIKVEKTVS
+138 
-148 KTTGKVVD
+148 
-156 KAIKKFPEKEELVR
+156 
-170 TTAATLNTL
+170 
-179 NTASSAVQLIPE
+179 
-191 KKEKLIPKVVYYNT
+191 
-205 NSKHGDIE
+205 
-213 TPKEE
+213 
-218 DGVIYTP
+218 
-225 ISNSAQLEKW
+225 
-235 KNQKGMAKKKVTPRK
+235 MAKKKVIPRK

-306 SSGALIKQNK
+306 SSGALTKKPKKQDIPAGVGNNGTQF
-316 APEIDT
+316 EGGN
-322 SKTIEFMT
+322 FMT

-338 SQRTVAAMGN
+338 SQRTIAAMGN

-387 VGNPNS
+387 VGDPNS
-393 ALTLDSVP
+393 PLTPDSVP

-429 ESLLSLLDTNKSD
+429 ESLLSLLDSNKSD

-460 EEDLAFQEMASL
+460 QEDLAFQEMASL

-504 WRLSFSTQA
+504 WRLPFSTQA
-513 DRPMEPGEI
+513 DRPISDEER
-522 ALAEGIAAEKK
+522 LATVQESSNLIDKMNNLNSGYQDI
-533 YLAAINGTNE
+533 
-543 VFNNEAN
+543 FNNEAN

-572 LTEKKGEFTPRYGA
+572 MAEKKGEFIPRYDA
-586 PSKFYGKVNST
+586 PSKFYGEVDSA
-597 SFDPIAKSYIN
+597 SFDLIAKAFIKSKG
-608 SNPSINNLDFSDVE
+608 PTINNIDFSDKE
-622 NVKDLQKWIY
+622 NRKDLQRWAY
-632 GKEDGPEI
+632 GKEEGPEI
-640 DGMIGPDT
+640 EGMIGPDT
-648 IAKGIARQNGISPSG
+648 IAKGIARLNGISPEG

-689 GGISNTFIGP
+689 EGISNTFVGP

-862 NTIDQVVMGG
+862 STIDQVVMGG
-872 EKAADLADREDRDN
+872 EQAADLADRQDRDN

-910 TMLQNPILMNLLE
+910 DMLQNPILMNLLD
-923 NMGEYVGMNAKG
+923 NMGQYVSMDAKG
-935 EYVAKQMKT
+935 NYVVKQTKT